1 MEITF
6 YPLTNAQKRIWYTEK
21 FYPNTSISNLAGFG
35 KLISDDGVQAHY
47 VEKAIQEFVRRYES
61 MRIRLRLD
69 DEGEP
74 VQYVSDYR
82 PLTIEH
88 TDIRQAGCSAEELSK
103 WGRDEASKPL
113 ALYDQDLFR
122 FSVYTISENE
132 VWFYVNVHHIISDG
146 ISMTILGNAITDIYL
161 ELSGGASMEQT
172 EIPSFIEHVLTEQEY
187 VQSKRFKKDRDFW
200 NGQFETV
207 PELVS
212 LKRSQA
218 DAGLDAKR
226 FSQEIPH
233 DLYGRIHSFCE
244 EHKVS
249 VLSLF
254 QSALIT
260 YLYKVTGRDD
270 VVTGTFMG
278 NRTNAKEKQM
288 LGMFVSTVPVRTSVD
303 GGQSFLEFV
312 KGRMKDLMKILRHQK
327 YPYNL
332 LVNDLRASKSS
343 LSRLFTVALEYQVMQ
358 WQKKENLSFL
368 TDPIF
373 SGSGT
378 NDISIHVKER
388 WDTGKLTIDFDYR
401 SDIFKGE
408 EIVSVSERLITL
420 IEDAISSPDRIIDEL
435 TLLSESEKE
444 RLLTRASGNPVNY
457 RGEMTIPGLFEEK
470 VKSLSD
476 KPAVVYEGRTLSY
489 RTLHEQSGRI
499 AGRLLNAG
507 ISADSPVAVLLG
519 RSERVIAAILGILK
533 AGGAYV
539 PIDPD
544 FPADRIQYILE
555 DSGAKA
561 VLTEAGIQ
569 APAADAERID
579 FDEAVQF
586 ETAADGVST
595 QSDRLAYIIYTSGTT
610 GRPKGVMIE
619 HRQVHH
625 LVQSL
630 QQEIYQCGEQTLR
643 MALLAPFHFDA
654 SVKQI
659 FASLL
664 LGQTLY
670 IVPKTTV
677 TNGSALLDYYRQN
690 RIEATDGTPAHL
702 QMMVAAGDVSGIE
715 LRHMLI
721 GGEGLSAAVAEQLM
735 NLFHQSGRAPRLTN
749 VYGPTETC
757 VDASVHQVSAD
768 NGMNQQ
774 AAYVPIGKPL
784 GNARLYI
791 LDKHQRLQPDGTA
804 GELYIAGDGVGRGYL
819 NLPDLTAE
827 KFLQDPFNGSGRM
840 YRTGDMAR
848 WLPDGTI
855 EYIGREDDQVKVR
868 GYRIELGEIE
878 TVLRKAPGAAQ
889 AVVLARPDQQ
899 GSLDVCAYIVQE
911 KGTEFHPAEYRE
923 YVSKHLPDYMV
934 PAYFTKTDEIPLT
947 PSGKADRKKLFALDV
962 QAVSSSEY
970 AAPRNET
977 EETLTVIWQEVLGM
991 DKAGIYDHFF
1001 ESGGHSLKA
1010 MTLLTKIHK
1019 QMGVEIP
1026 LQYLFEHPTIAALA
1040 DYAENRNE
1048 GPAFRA
1054 IEPAEKQASYPLSLA
1069 QQRTYIASQFED
1081 AGVGYNMP
1089 AAAMIEGAL
1098 DLEKLERAFSA
1109 LISRHE
1115 ALRTSFQ
1122 SEDGTPR
1129 QVVHEHV
1136 PFHIEMIEARGRT
1149 NEQVMKDFVRRF
1161 DLSEAPLF
1169 RIGLQTLGHN
1179 RHMLL
1184 FDMHH
1189 LISDGVSISI
1199 MLKELADIYGGNQLP
1214 ELRIQYKDYAV
1225 WQAERA
1231 KEGYKKERAYWKEVF
1246 SGELPVLQLLP
1257 DYPRPQMQSFEGDR
1271 VSAKLPKMLRERL
1284 QKLAEKNGATLYMVL
1299 LSAYYTLL
1307 SKYSGQEDIIVG
1319 TPSAGRNHSDTE
1331 GLIGMFV
1338 NTLALRSSV
1347 KQDQTFAGLLGHV
1360 RKQVLDAFS
1369 HQDYPFEW
1377 LTEELNVP
1385 RDMSR
1390 HPIFDTM
1397 FSLQNASDGIPEI
1410 GNLTLSL
1417 HETNFNIAKFDLT
1430 MQARETAE
1438 GIALDLDYCTKL
1450 FKRSTA
1456 DRMLAHYVRLLESA
1470 AAQPDAKISEYDLL
1484 SEREA
1489 LNQLQRF
1496 NPERTAYPK
1505 EQTIVQIF
1513 EEQARKNPDR
1523 TALQFEGET
1532 LSYQQLNERAN
1543 RLARHILSVGGGG
1556 KTAAVLCERSMD
1568 MIVSIMAVLKAGS
1581 AYVPIDPEHPVQRI
1595 QHFFRD
1601 SGAKVLLTQQ
1611 SLKPLAEKAGF
1622 QGAIVLADDEAS
1634 YEKDSRNPALPFDSS
1649 TIANLTYTSGTT
1661 GTPKGNI
1668 VTHANILRTVK
1679 NTNYL
1684 TVSEEDT
1691 VLGLSNYVFDAFMFD
1706 MFGSLLN
1713 GAKLVI
1719 VPKDTV
1725 LDMSRLSRVIKRENV
1740 SILMITTALF
1750 HLLVDMEPSCLTT
1763 LRKIMFGGERASVE
1777 HVKKALAAVGK
1788 GRLLHMYGPSESTV
1802 FATYH
1807 PVDVIEEDT
1816 LSVPIGKPVSNTEV
1830 FIMNSAGRI
1839 QPAGIAGE
1847 LCVSGEGLVE
1857 GYYNRPELTEEK
1869 FVKHPF
1875 KEGERMYKTGDLARW
1890 LPNGD
1895 IEFIGRIDH
1904 QVKIRGQRIELGEIE
1919 HQLQSHDQIQ
1929 ECIVLAV
1936 DQGAG
1941 DKLLCAYFV
1950 GLREISS
1957 RELREHTAK
1966 DLPAYMIPSVFIQLD
1981 ELPLTGNGKIDRR
1994 ALPMPDVTAANAVSY
2009 TAPRNETE
2017 KKLADIWAEVLQM
2030 ERVGVHDQFF
2040 EIGGH
2045 SLAGMKLLALI
2056 QKTFGVQL
2064 TLKDL
2069 FTSPTAAG
2077 LAQLIEGAERKAAES
2092 IAPAAE
2098 RETYPVSS
2106 PQKRMFVLQ
2115 QLEGAETSYN
2125 MPSVLRL
2132 KGKLDAEKLKSVMK
2146 QLTERHEAFRTTF
2159 DIKDGETVQRIW
2171 AEAYIDMEY
2180 YEASEEDAE
2189 QIIQSFIRP
2198 FRLDQL
2204 PLVRTGLVKLAE
2216 HDHLLLFDMH
2226 HIISDGASVG
2236 VLIDELSRLY
2246 GGETLEPLRIHY
2258 KDYAVW
2264 QQKFIQS
2271 EQYRKQEE
2279 HWLRELDGELPVLT
2293 LPADYSRPAVQT
2305 FEGDKLVFSLTEEQ
2319 TSALRSLA
2327 KQTDSTMY
2335 MVLLASYSAF
2345 LSKLSGQHDIIVGSP
2360 VAGRSH
2366 ADLANVIGVF
2376 VNTLALRTY
2385 PEADKT
2391 FTDYLKEVKQTA
2403 LHAFDAQD
2411 YPLEDLLQKVEVQRD
2426 TSRNPLFDAVFSMQ
2440 NANAEDLVMEGIEL
2454 KHHPFDRKT
2463 AKFDLTVTA
2472 EDTDEG
2478 LTFVLEYNTALFKPE
2493 TAETW
2498 KHYWLQ
2504 LLKAATENPAAKL
2517 SELSLVNE
2525 TEKQALLNAWKG
2537 KTLSVP
2543 RDKTVHR
2550 LFEETAARYAN
2561 RPAAAYNGAKW
2572 TYGELN
2578 ARANRIARIL
2588 IDCGVTADERVGIL
2602 TKPSLEMAAGVLGVL
2617 KAGAAFVPIDPDYP
2631 QERISYILQDSGAKL
2646 LLTQEA
2652 LDVPDGYTGET
2663 ILLDGGRS
2671 ILSLPLDEN
2680 DEANPQTET
2689 TADHLA
2695 YMIYTSG
2702 TTGQPKGVMVEHH
2715 ALVNLCFWHHDAFA
2729 MTADDKSAKYAGFGF
2744 DASIWEMFPTWTI
2757 GAELHVIDE
2766 AIRLDITRLNHYFEE
2781 HGVTITFLP
2790 TQLAE
2795 QFMEL
2800 ENTSLRMLLVGGDKL
2815 KRAVKQPYTIVNNY
2829 GPTENTVVATSGVIN
2844 PEEGSLSIGRAIANT
2859 RAYILGD
2866 GDQVQPEGIAGE
2878 LCVAGRGLARG
2889 YLNRE
2894 EETAKRFTADPFVPG
2909 ERMYR
2914 TGDLVKWNAQ
2924 SGIEYIGRIDQQV
2937 KVRGYRIELSEIE
2950 VRLAQLA
2957 DVHDAAVTAVEDK
2970 AGNTALCAYVAPRQD
2985 DIEALK
2991 AALKDTLPDYMVPAF
3006 WVEMDELPVTANG
3019 KIDKKALPEPDIE
3032 AGSAAYKAPETEMET
3047 LLSDIWEEVLGLG
3060 QIGVSDNFF
3069 TLGGDSIKGIQMA
3082 SRLNQHGYKLEMKDL
3097 FQHPTIEE
3105 LVSYVERTE
3114 GKQADQ
3120 GPVEGEAE
3128 LTPIQRWF
3136 FEKNFTDKHHWNQS
3150 VMLHAKDGFDPEITE
3165 KTLHVLTVHHD
3176 ALRMIYREQKPY
3188 YRGLEDASVELS
3200 VFELNG
3206 PAEDHEDRIEREADR
3221 LQSSISLETGHLL
3234 KAGLFRAEDGDH
3246 LLLAIHHL
3254 VVDGVSWRILLEDF
3268 TSVYTQLKQG
3278 NEPALPPKTHSFA
3291 EFAERIKDYA
3301 NTKAF
3306 LKEADY
3312 WRELEEKEVCTQ
3324 LPKDRQSGDQRM
3336 RHTRTVSFS
3345 LTPEQTEQLTT
3356 NVHEAY
3362 HTEMNDIL
3370 LTALGLALKEWTGE
3384 DTIGVHLE
3392 GHGREDILD
3401 GLNITRTVGWFTSMY
3416 PMILEMKHADDLSYQ
3431 LKQMKEDIR
3440 HIPNKGVGY
3449 GILRYVTAPEHKEN
3463 LSFEIDPDISFN
3475 YLGQFN
3481 EMSDSGLFTR
3491 SGMPS
3496 GQSLSP
3502 DTEKPNALDI
3512 VGFIENGQMTM
3523 TFAYHSLEFHEKT
3536 IQSFSDSFKGHLLK
3550 IIDHCL
3556 AQDGPELTPSDL
3568 GDDDLT
3574 LDELDKLMEI
3584 L

>member
-1 MEITF
+1 MGITF

-35 KLISDDGVQAHY
+35 KLISEDGVEAHF
-47 VEKAIQEFVRRYES
+47 VEKAIQEFVRRHES

-74 VQYVSDYR
+74 VQYVSEYR

-88 TDIRQAGCSAEELSK
+88 TDIRQAGCSADELSK
-103 WGRDEASKPL
+103 WGREEASKPL

-122 FSVYTISENE
+122 FSVHTISENE
-132 VWFYVNVHHIISDG
+132 VWFYVNVHHVISDG
-146 ISMTILGNAITDIYL
+146 ISMTILGNTITDIYL
-161 ELSGGASMEQT
+161 ELSGGASENEA

-233 DLYGRIHSFCE
+233 DLYGRIQSFCG
-244 EHKVS
+244 EHRVS

-254 QSALIT
+254 QSALIA

-343 LSRLFTVALEYQVMQ
+343 LSRLFTVSLEYQVMQ

-401 SDIFKGE
+401 SDIFKAE
-408 EIVSVSERLITL
+408 EIKSVSERLITL
-420 IEDAISSPDRIIDEL
+420 IEDAISSPDRVIDEL
-435 TLLSESEKE
+435 ALLSDSEKE
-444 RLLTRASGNPVNY
+444 MLLKRASGNQVAY
-457 RGEMTIPGLFEEK
+457 RKEMTIPALFEEK
-470 VKSLSD
+470 AKSLPD

-489 RTLHEQSGRI
+489 STLHDQSNRI
-499 AGRLLNAG
+499 AGRLLKAG

-569 APAADAERID
+569 ARETDAEWID
-579 FDEAVQF
+579 FDEAVQY
-586 ETAADGVST
+586 EVAAEGVGT

-721 GGEGLSAAVAEQLM
+721 GGEGLSAAVAEQLLQ
-735 NLFHQSGRAPRLTN
+735 LFHQSGRAPRLTN

-757 VDASVHQVSAD
+757 VDASVHPVSAD
-768 NGMNQQ
+768 NGMRQQ

-791 LDKHQRLQPDGTA
+791 LDKHKRLQPDGTA

-827 KFLQDPFNGSGRM
+827 KFLQDPFSESGRM

-878 TVLRKAPGAAQ
+878 TVLRKAPGAAE

-934 PAYFTKTDEIPLT
+934 PAYFTKTDQIPLT

-977 EETLTVIWQEVLGM
+977 EETLAVIWQEVLGM

-1040 DYAENRNE
+1040 DYAASRNE
-1048 GPAFRA
+1048 GPAFST

-1069 QQRTYIASQFED
+1069 QQRVYIASQFED

-1098 DLEKLERAFSA
+1098 DREKLECAFSA

-1129 QVVHEHV
+1129 QVIHEQV
-1136 PFHIEMIEARGRT
+1136 PFHIEMIEAGGRT

-1161 DLSEAPLF
+1161 ELEEAPLF

-1179 RHMLL
+1179 RHMML

-1199 MLKELADIYGGNQLP
+1199 MLKELADIYGGKQLP
-1214 ELRIQYKDYAV
+1214 EMRIQYKDYAA

-1231 KEGYKKERAYWKEVF
+1231 EEGYKKERAYWKEVF

-1257 DYPRPQMQSFEGDR
+1257 DYPRPQVQSFEGDR
-1271 VSAKLPKMLRERL
+1271 VSVKLPKTLRERL

-1319 TPSAGRNHSDTE
+1319 TPSAGRHHSDTE

-1338 NTLALRSSV
+1338 NTLALRSTV
-1347 KQDQTFAGLLGHV
+1347 KQDQTFTGLLGHV

-1397 FSLQNASDGIPEI
+1397 FSLQNISDGIPEI

-1456 DRMLAHYVRLLESA
+1456 DRMLTHYVRLLESA
-1470 AAQPDAKISEYDLL
+1470 AAQPEAKISEYDLL

-1505 EQTIVQIF
+1505 DQTIVQIF
-1513 EEQARKNPDR
+1513 EEQPQKNPDR

-1543 RLARHILSVGGGG
+1543 RLARHILSAGGSG
-1556 KTAAVLCERSMD
+1556 KTAAVLCERSLD

-1601 SGAKVLLTQQ
+1601 SGASVLLTQR
-1611 SLKPLAEKAGF
+1611 SLKPIAEKAGF
-1622 QGAIVLADDEAS
+1622 QGVIVLADDEES
-1634 YEKDSRNPALPFDSS
+1634 YEKDSHNLELPFDSK

-1668 VTHANILRTVK
+1668 VTHGNILRTVK

-1807 PVDVIEEDT
+1807 PVDVIEEDAI
-1816 LSVPIGKPVSNTEV
+1816 SVPIGKPVSNTEI
-1830 FIMNSAGRI
+1830 FIMNKAGRI
-1839 QPAGIAGE
+1839 QPAGIPGE

-1919 HQLQSHDQIQ
+1919 HQLQSHDQVQ

-1966 DLPAYMIPSVFIQLD
+1966 DLPAYMIPAVFIQMD

-2017 KKLADIWAEVLQM
+2017 QKLTDIWAEVLQM
-2030 ERVGVHDQFF
+2030 ERVGIQDQFF

-2056 QKTFGVQL
+2056 QQTFGVRL

-2077 LAQLIEGAERKAAES
+2077 LAKLIAGSERKAAES
-2092 IAPAAE
+2092 IMPAAV

-2171 AEAYIDMEY
+2171 AEADIDMEY
-2180 YEASEEDAE
+2180 HEASEEDAE

-2264 QQKFIQS
+2264 QQTFIES

-2279 HWLRELDGELPVLT
+2279 HWLQELDGELPVLT

-2391 FTDYLKEVKQTA
+2391 FADYLEEVKQTA
-2403 LHAFDAQD
+2403 LRAFDAQD

-2463 AKFDLTVTA
+2463 AKFDLTMTA
-2472 EDTDEG
+2472 DDTDGG

-2498 KHYWLQ
+2498 KHYWLH
-2504 LLKAATENPAAKL
+2504 LLEAAAENPAAKL

-2550 LFEETAARYAN
+2550 LFEETAARHTD
-2561 RPAAAYNGAKW
+2561 RPAVAYNGVKW

-2588 IDCGVTADERVGIL
+2588 MDCGATADERIGIL

-2631 QERISYILQDSGAKL
+2631 EERISYILQDSGAKL

-2663 ILLDGGRS
+2663 ILLDGSRS

-2766 AIRLDITRLNHYFEE
+2766 AIRLDITRLNHYFQE

-2800 ENTSLRMLLVGGDKL
+2800 ENGSLRMLLVGGDKL

-2844 PEEGSLSIGRAIANT
+2844 PEEDSLSIGRAIANT

-2924 SGIEYIGRIDQQV
+2924 CGIEYIGRIDQQV

-2957 DVHDAAVTAVEDK
+2957 GVHDAAVTAVEDK
-2970 AGNTALCAYVAPRQD
+2970 AGNTALCAYVAPQQA

-3019 KIDKKALPEPDIE
+3019 KIDKKALPAPDIE

-3047 LLSDIWEEVLGLG
+3047 LLSDIWQEVLGLD

-3069 TLGGDSIKGIQMA
+3069 TLGGDSIKGVQMA

-3120 GPVEGEAE
+3120 GPVEGEAD

-3150 VMLHAKDGFDPEITE
+3150 VMLHAKDGFDPAVTE
-3165 KTLHVLTVHHD
+3165 KTLHVLTAHHD

-3188 YRGLEDASVELS
+3188 YRGLEDAPVELN

-3221 LQSSISLETGHLL
+3221 LQSSISLETGYLL

-3291 EFAERIKDYA
+3291 EFAERIKEYA

-3312 WRELEEKEVCTQ
+3312 WKELEEKEVCTQ
-3324 LPKDRQSGDQRM
+3324 LPKDRQSSDQRM
-3336 RHTRTVSFS
+3336 KYTRTVSFS
-3345 LTPEQTEQLTT
+3345 LTAEQTEQLTT

-3384 DTIGVHLE
+3384 DTLGVHLE

-3491 SGMPS
+3491 SDMPS

>member
-1 MEITF
+1 MGITF

-35 KLISDDGVQAHY
+35 KLISEDGVQAHF
-47 VEKAIQEFVRRYES
+47 VEKAIQEFVRRHES

-74 VQYVSDYR
+74 VQYVSEYR

-88 TDIRQAGCSAEELSK
+88 TDIRQAGCSADELSK
-103 WGRDEASKPL
+103 WGREEASKPL

-122 FSVYTISENE
+122 FSVHTISEKE
-132 VWFYVNVHHIISDG
+132 VWFYVNVHHVISDG
-146 ISMTILGNAITDIYL
+146 ISMTILGNTITDIYL
-161 ELSGGASMEQT
+161 ELSGGASENES

-233 DLYGRIHSFCE
+233 DLYGRIQSFCG
-244 EHKVS
+244 EHRVS

-254 QSALIT
+254 QSALIA

-343 LSRLFTVALEYQVMQ
+343 LSRLFTVSLEYQVMQ

-401 SDIFKGE
+401 SDIFKAE
-408 EIVSVSERLITL
+408 EIKSVSERLITL
-420 IEDAISSPDRIIDEL
+420 IEDAISSPDRVIDEL
-435 TLLSESEKE
+435 ALLSDSEKE
-444 RLLTRASGNPVNY
+444 MLLKRASGNQVAY
-457 RGEMTIPGLFEEK
+457 RKEMTIPALFEEK
-470 VKSLSD
+470 AKSLPD

-489 RTLHEQSGRI
+489 STLHDQSNRI
-499 AGRLLNAG
+499 AGRLLKAG

-519 RSERVIAAILGILK
+519 RSERVIASILGILK

-569 APAADAERID
+569 ARETDAEWID
-579 FDEAVQF
+579 FDEAVQY
-586 ETAADGVST
+586 EAAAEGVGT

-721 GGEGLSAAVAEQLM
+721 GGEGLSAAVAEQLLQ
-735 NLFHQSGRAPRLTN
+735 LFHQSGRAPRLTN

-757 VDASVHQVSAD
+757 VDASVHPVSAD
-768 NGMNQQ
+768 NGMMQQ

-791 LDKHQRLQPDGTA
+791 LDKHKRLQPDGTA

-827 KFLQDPFNGSGRM
+827 KFLQDPFSESGRM

-878 TVLRKAPGAAQ
+878 TVLRKAPGAAE

-934 PAYFTKTDEIPLT
+934 PAYFTKTDQIPLT

-970 AAPRNET
+970 ASPRNET
-977 EETLTVIWQEVLGM
+977 EETLAVIWQEVLGM

-1040 DYAENRNE
+1040 DYAASRNE
-1048 GPAFRA
+1048 GPAFST

-1069 QQRTYIASQFED
+1069 QQRVYIASQFED

-1089 AAAMIEGAL
+1089 AAAMIEGDL
-1098 DLEKLERAFSA
+1098 DREKLERAFSA

-1129 QVVHEHV
+1129 QVIHEQV
-1136 PFHIEMIEARGRT
+1136 PFHIEMIEADGRT

-1161 DLSEAPLF
+1161 ELEEAPLF

-1179 RHMLL
+1179 RHMML

-1199 MLKELADIYGGNQLP
+1199 MLKELADIYGGKQLP
-1214 ELRIQYKDYAV
+1214 EMRIQYKDYAA

-1231 KEGYKKERAYWKEVF
+1231 EEGYKKERAYWKEVF

-1257 DYPRPQMQSFEGDR
+1257 DYPRPQVQSFEGDR
-1271 VSAKLPKMLRERL
+1271 VSVKLPKTLLERL

-1299 LSAYYTLL
+1299 LSVYYTLL

-1319 TPSAGRNHSDTE
+1319 TPSAGRHHSDTE

-1338 NTLALRSSV
+1338 NTLALRSTV
-1347 KQDQTFAGLLGHV
+1347 KQDQTFTGLLGHV

-1397 FSLQNASDGIPEI
+1397 FSLQNISDGIPEI

-1438 GIALDLDYCTKL
+1438 GVALDLDYCTKL

-1456 DRMLAHYVRLLESA
+1456 DRMLTHYVRLLESA
-1470 AAQPDAKISEYDLL
+1470 AAQPEAKISEYELL

-1489 LNQLQRF
+1489 LNQLQLF

-1505 EQTIVQIF
+1505 DQTIVQIF
-1513 EEQARKNPDR
+1513 EEQAQKNPDR

-1543 RLARHILSVGGGG
+1543 RLARHILSDGGGG
-1556 KTAAVLCERSMD
+1556 KTAAVLCERSLD

-1601 SGAKVLLTQQ
+1601 SGASVLLTQQ
-1611 SLKPLAEKAGF
+1611 SLKPIAEKAGF
-1622 QGAIVLADDEAS
+1622 QGVIVLADDEES
-1634 YEKDSRNPALPFDSS
+1634 YEKDSRNLALPFDSK

-1807 PVDVIEEDT
+1807 PVDVIEEDAI
-1816 LSVPIGKPVSNTEV
+1816 SVPIGKPVSNTEI
-1830 FIMNSAGRI
+1830 FIMNKAGRI
-1839 QPAGIAGE
+1839 QPAGIPGE

-1919 HQLQSHDQIQ
+1919 HQLQSHDQVQ

-1966 DLPAYMIPSVFIQLD
+1966 DLPAYMIPAVFIQMD

-2017 KKLADIWAEVLQM
+2017 QKLTDIWAEVLQM
-2030 ERVGVHDQFF
+2030 ERVGIHDQFF

-2056 QKTFGVQL
+2056 QQTFGVRL

-2077 LAQLIEGAERKAAES
+2077 LAQLIAGSERKAAES
-2092 IAPAAE
+2092 IMPAAV

-2171 AEAYIDMEY
+2171 AEADIDMEY
-2180 YEASEEDAE
+2180 HEASEEDAE

-2264 QQKFIQS
+2264 QQTFIES

-2279 HWLRELDGELPVLT
+2279 HWLQELDGELPVLT

-2391 FTDYLKEVKQTA
+2391 FADYLEEVKQTA
-2403 LHAFDAQD
+2403 LRAFDAQD
-2411 YPLEDLLQKVEVQRD
+2411 YPLEDLLQKIEVQRD

-2463 AKFDLTVTA
+2463 AKFDLTMTA
-2472 EDTDEG
+2472 DDTDGG

-2498 KHYWLQ
+2498 KHYWLH
-2504 LLKAATENPAAKL
+2504 LLEAAAENPAAKL

-2550 LFEETAARYAN
+2550 LFEETAARHTD
-2561 RPAAAYNGAKW
+2561 RPAVAYNGVKW

-2588 IDCGVTADERVGIL
+2588 MDCGAQADERIGIL

-2631 QERISYILQDSGAKL
+2631 EERISYILQDSGAKL

-2663 ILLDGGRS
+2663 ILLDGSRS

-2766 AIRLDITRLNHYFEE
+2766 AIRLDITRLNHYFQE

-2800 ENTSLRMLLVGGDKL
+2800 ENSSLRILLVGGDKL

-2844 PEEGSLSIGRAIANT
+2844 PEEDSLSIGRAIANT

-2924 SGIEYIGRIDQQV
+2924 CGIEYIGRIDQQV

-2957 DVHDAAVTAVEDK
+2957 GVHDAAVTAVEDK
-2970 AGNTALCAYVAPRQD
+2970 AGNTALCAYVAPQQA

-3047 LLSDIWEEVLGLG
+3047 LLSDIWQEVLGLD

-3120 GPVEGEAE
+3120 GPVEGEAD

-3150 VMLHAKDGFDPEITE
+3150 VMLHAKDGFDPAVTE
-3165 KTLHVLTVHHD
+3165 KTLHVLTAHHD

-3188 YRGLEDASVELS
+3188 YRGLEDAPVELN

-3291 EFAERIKDYA
+3291 EFAERIKEYA

-3312 WRELEEKEVCTQ
+3312 WKELEEKEVCTQ
-3324 LPKDRQSGDQRM
+3324 LPKDRQSSDQRM
-3336 RHTRTVSFS
+3336 KYTRTVSFS
-3345 LTPEQTEQLTT
+3345 LTAEQTEQLTT

-3491 SGMPS
+3491 SDMPS

>member
-74 VQYVSDYR
+74 VQYVSEYR

-132 VWFYVNVHHIISDG
+132 VWFYVNVHHVISDG

-499 AGRLLNAG
+499 AGRLLKAG

-561 VLTEAGIQ
+561 VLTEDGIQ

-721 GGEGLSAAVAEQLM
+721 GGEGLSAAVAEQLL

-1136 PFHIEMIEARGRT
+1136 PFHIEMLEARGRT

-1257 DYPRPQMQSFEGDR
+1257 DYPRPQVQSFEGDR

-1347 KQDQTFAGLLGHV
+1347 KQDQTFVGLLGHV

-1994 ALPMPDVTAANAVSY
+1994 ALPMPDVTVANAVSY

-2017 KKLADIWAEVLQM
+2017 QKLADIWAEVLQM

-2077 LAQLIEGAERKAAES
+2077 LAKLIEGAERKTAES

-2171 AEAYIDMEY
+2171 AEAGIDMEY

-2463 AKFDLTVTA
+2463 AKFDLTMTA

-2537 KTLSVP
+2537 KTISVP
-2543 RDKTVHR
+2543 QDKTVHR

-2588 IDCGVTADERVGIL
+2588 MDCGVTADERVGIL

-2617 KAGAAFVPIDPDYP
+2617 KAGAAFVPIDPAYP

-2652 LDVPDGYTGET
+2652 LDVPDGYTGDT

-3047 LLSDIWEEVLGLG
+3047 LLSDIWEEVLGLD

-3188 YRGLEDASVELS
+3188 YRGLEDASVELN

-3291 EFAERIKDYA
+3291 EFAERIKEYA

-3556 AQDGPELTPSDL
+3556 AQDGSELTPSDL

>member
-35 KLISDDGVQAHY
+35 KLISEDGVQAHI
-47 VEKAIQEFVRRYES
+47 VEKAIQEFVRRHES

-74 VQYVSDYR
+74 VQYVSEYH

-132 VWFYVNVHHIISDG
+132 VWFYVNVHHVISDG
-146 ISMTILGNAITDIYL
+146 ISMTILGNTITDIYL
-161 ELSGGASMEQT
+161 ELSGGASENEA

-233 DLYGRIHSFCE
+233 DLYGRIQTFCG

-254 QSALIT
+254 QSALIA

-303 GGQSFLEFV
+303 GSQPFLEFV

-401 SDIFKGE
+401 SDIFKAD
-408 EIVSVSERLITL
+408 EIASVSERLITL
-420 IEDAISSPDRIIDEL
+420 IEDAISSPDRVIDEL
-435 TLLSESEKE
+435 ALLSESEKE
-444 RLLTRASGNPVNY
+444 LLLKRASGNPVAY
-457 RGEMTIPGLFEEK
+457 RKEMTIPALFEEK
-470 VKSLSD
+470 AKALSD

-489 RTLHEQSGRI
+489 HTLHEQSGRI
-499 AGRLLNAG
+499 AGRLLKAG

-519 RSERVIAAILGILK
+519 RSDRVIAAILGILK

-569 APAADAERID
+569 APETNAEQID
-579 FDEAVQF
+579 FDEAVQY
-586 ETAADGVST
+586 ETAADGVGT

-715 LRHMLI
+715 LRHLLI

-735 NLFHQSGRAPRLTN
+735 ALFHQSGKAPRLTN

-757 VDASVHQVSAD
+757 VDASVHEVSQD

-791 LDKHQRLQPDGTA
+791 LDKHKRLQPDGTA

-827 KFLQDPFNGSGRM
+827 KFLQDPFNESGRM

-878 TVLRKAPGAAQ
+878 TVLRKAPGAAE

-934 PAYFTKTDEIPLT
+934 PAYFTKTDKIPLT

-977 EETLTVIWQEVLGM
+977 EKTLAVIWQEVLGM

-1040 DYAENRNE
+1040 DYAVSRNE
-1048 GPAFRA
+1048 GPDYSA
-1054 IEPAEKQASYPLSLA
+1054 IKPAEQQASYPLSLA
-1069 QQRTYIASQFED
+1069 QQRIYIASQFED

-1089 AAAMIEGAL
+1089 AAAVIEGAL
-1098 DLEKLERAFSA
+1098 DREKLERAFSV

-1129 QVVHEHV
+1129 QVIHEHV
-1136 PFHIEMIEARGRT
+1136 PFHIEMIEASGRT

-1161 DLSEAPLF
+1161 ELAEAPLF

-1199 MLKELADIYGGNQLP
+1199 MLKELAEIYSGKQLP
-1214 ELRIQYKDYAV
+1214 DLHIQYKDYAV

-1231 KEGYKKERAYWKEVF
+1231 EEGYKKERAYWKEVF

-1257 DYPRPQMQSFEGDR
+1257 DYPRPQVQSFEGDR
-1271 VSAKLPKMLRERL
+1271 VSVKLPKELRDRL
-1284 QKLAEKNGATLYMVL
+1284 QKLAGKNGATLYMVL

-1347 KQDQTFAGLLGHV
+1347 KQDQTFTDLLGHV

-1456 DRMLAHYVRLLESA
+1456 DRLLAHYVRLLESA

-1532 LSYQQLNERAN
+1532 LSYQQLNERTN

-1601 SGAKVLLTQQ
+1601 SGASVLLTQR
-1611 SLKPLAEKAGF
+1611 SLKPIAEKAGF
-1622 QGAIVLADDEAS
+1622 QGVIVLADDEES
-1634 YEKDSRNPALPFDSS
+1634 YEKDSHNPALPFDSK

-1725 LDMSRLSRVIKRENV
+1725 LDMTRLSRVIKRENV

-1788 GRLLHMYGPSESTV
+1788 GKLLHMYGPSESTV

-1816 LSVPIGKPVSNTEV
+1816 LSVPIGKPVSNTEI
-1830 FIMNSAGRI
+1830 FIMNTAGRM
-1839 QPAGIAGE
+1839 QPAGIPGE

-1919 HQLQSHDQIQ
+1919 HQIQSHDQIQ

-1957 RELREHTAK
+1957 QELREHTAK
-1966 DLPAYMIPSVFIQLD
+1966 DLPAYMIPAVFIQMD

-2017 KKLADIWAEVLQM
+2017 QKLADIWAEVLQM

-2069 FTSPTAAG
+2069 FTSPTVAG
-2077 LAQLIEGAERKAAES
+2077 LTQLIEGAEQKTAES
-2092 IAPAAE
+2092 IVPAAVQ
-2098 RETYPVSS
+2098 ETYPVSS

-2171 AEAYIDMEY
+2171 AEADIDMEY
-2180 YEASEEDAE
+2180 YEASEEDAG

-2246 GGETLEPLRIHY
+2246 GGETLEPPRIHY

-2376 VNTLALRTY
+2376 VNTLALRSY

-2391 FTDYLKEVKQTA
+2391 FTDYLEEVKQTA
-2403 LHAFDAQD
+2403 LRAFDAQD
-2411 YPLEDLLQKVEVQRD
+2411 YPLEDLLQKIEVQRD

-2463 AKFDLTVTA
+2463 AKFDLTMTA
-2472 EDTDEG
+2472 DDTDGG

-2498 KHYWLQ
+2498 KHYWLH
-2504 LLKAATENPAAKL
+2504 LLEAAAENPAAKL

-2525 TEKQALLNAWKG
+2525 TEKQALLDAWKG

-2550 LFEETAARYAN
+2550 LFEETAARHAN
-2561 RPAAAYNGAKW
+2561 RPAVAYNGAKW

-2588 IDCGVTADERVGIL
+2588 MDCGVTADERVGIL

-2631 QERISYILQDSGAKL
+2631 KERISYILQDSGAKL

-2652 LDVPDGYTGET
+2652 LNVPESYTGDT
-2663 ILLDGGRS
+2663 ILLDGSRS

-2729 MTADDKSAKYAGFGF
+2729 MTAEDKSAKYAGFGF
-2744 DASIWEMFPTWTI
+2744 DASIWEMFPAWTI

-2766 AIRLDITRLNHYFEE
+2766 AIRLDVTRLNHYFEE

-2924 SGIEYIGRIDQQV
+2924 CGIEYIGRIDQQV

-2970 AGNTALCAYVAPRQD
+2970 AGNTALCAYVAPQQD

-3019 KIDKKALPEPDIE
+3019 KIDKKALPAPDIE

-3047 LLSDIWEEVLGLG
+3047 LLSDIWQEVLGLD
-3060 QIGVSDNFF
+3060 QIGISDNFF

-3150 VMLHAKDGFDPEITE
+3150 VMLHAKDGFDPVLVER
-3165 KTLHVLTVHHD
+3165 TLQALMEHHD
-3176 ALRMIYREQKPY
+3176 ALRMVYREQKPY
-3188 YRGLEDASVELS
+3188 YKGLEDASVELN

-3206 PAEDHEDRIEREADR
+3206 LSEDHEDRIEREADR
-3221 LQSSISLETGHLL
+3221 LQSSISLEAGPLL

-3278 NEPALPPKTHSFA
+3278 NDPALPPKTHSFA
-3291 EFAERIKDYA
+3291 EFAERIKEYA

-3306 LKEADY
+3306 LKEVDY
-3312 WRELEEKEVCTQ
+3312 WKELEEKEVCTQ

-3345 LTPEQTEQLTT
+3345 LTAEQTEQLTT

-3491 SGMPS
+3491 SDMPS

>member
-35 KLISDDGVQAHY
+35 KLISEDGVQAHI
-47 VEKAIQEFVRRYES
+47 VEKAIQEFVRRHES

-74 VQYVSDYR
+74 VQYVSEYH

-132 VWFYVNVHHIISDG
+132 VWFYVNVHHVISDG
-146 ISMTILGNAITDIYL
+146 ISMTILGNTITDIYL
-161 ELSGGASMEQT
+161 ELSGGASENEA

-233 DLYGRIHSFCE
+233 DLYGRIQSFCG

-254 QSALIT
+254 QSALIA

-303 GGQSFLEFV
+303 GSQPFLEFV

-401 SDIFKGE
+401 SDIFKAD
-408 EIVSVSERLITL
+408 EIASVSERLITL
-420 IEDAISSPDRIIDEL
+420 IEDAISSPDRVIDEL
-435 TLLSESEKE
+435 ALLSESEKE
-444 RLLTRASGNPVNY
+444 LLLKRASGNPVAY
-457 RGEMTIPGLFEEK
+457 RKEMTIPALFEEK
-470 VKSLSD
+470 AKALTD

-499 AGRLLNAG
+499 AGRLLKAG

-519 RSERVIAAILGILK
+519 RSDRVIAAILGILK

-569 APAADAERID
+569 APETNAEQID
-579 FDEAVQF
+579 FDEAVQY
-586 ETAADGVST
+586 ETAADGVCT

-702 QMMVAAGDVSGIE
+702 QMMVATGDVSGIE

-735 NLFHQSGRAPRLTN
+735 TLFHQSGKAPRLTN

-757 VDASVHQVSAD
+757 VDASVYEVSQD

-791 LDKHQRLQPDGTA
+791 LDKHKRLQPDGTA

-827 KFLQDPFNGSGRM
+827 KFLQDPFNESGRM

-878 TVLRKAPGAAQ
+878 TVLRKAPGAAE

-934 PAYFTKTDEIPLT
+934 PAYFTKTDKIPLT

-977 EETLTVIWQEVLGM
+977 EKTLAVIWQEVLGM

-1040 DYAENRNE
+1040 DYAVSRNE
-1048 GPAFRA
+1048 GPDYSA
-1054 IEPAEKQASYPLSLA
+1054 IKPAEKQESYPLSLA
-1069 QQRTYIASQFED
+1069 QQRIYIASQFED

-1089 AAAMIEGAL
+1089 AAAVIEGAL
-1098 DLEKLERAFSA
+1098 DREKLERAFSV

-1129 QVVHEHV
+1129 QVIHEHV
-1136 PFHIEMIEARGRT
+1136 PFHIEMIEASGRT

-1161 DLSEAPLF
+1161 ELAEAPLF

-1199 MLKELADIYGGNQLP
+1199 MLKELAEIYSGKQLP
-1214 ELRIQYKDYAV
+1214 DLHIQYKDYAV

-1231 KEGYKKERAYWKEVF
+1231 EEGYKKERAYWKEVF

-1257 DYPRPQMQSFEGDR
+1257 DYPRPQVQSFEGDR
-1271 VSAKLPKMLRERL
+1271 VSVKLPKELRDRL
-1284 QKLAEKNGATLYMVL
+1284 QKLAGKNGATLYMVL

-1347 KQDQTFAGLLGHV
+1347 KQDQTFTDLLGHV

-1397 FSLQNASDGIPEI
+1397 FSLQNASNGIPEI

-1456 DRMLAHYVRLLESA
+1456 DRLLAHYVRLLESA
-1470 AAQPDAKISEYDLL
+1470 AAQPDAKIREYDLL

-1496 NPERTAYPK
+1496 NPERTVYPK

-1601 SGAKVLLTQQ
+1601 SGANVLLTQQ

-1622 QGAIVLADDEAS
+1622 QGVIVLADDEAS
-1634 YEKDSRNPALPFDSS
+1634 YEKDSHNPALPFDSK

-1725 LDMSRLSRVIKRENV
+1725 LDMTRLSRVIKRENV

-1788 GRLLHMYGPSESTV
+1788 GKLLHMYGPSESTV

-1816 LSVPIGKPVSNTEV
+1816 LSVPIGKPVSNTEI
-1830 FIMNSAGRI
+1830 FIMNTAGRM
-1839 QPAGIAGE
+1839 QPAGIPGE

-1919 HQLQSHDQIQ
+1919 HQIQSHDQIQ

-1966 DLPAYMIPSVFIQLD
+1966 DLPAYMIPAVFIQMD

-2009 TAPRNETE
+2009 TAPSNETE
-2017 KKLADIWAEVLQM
+2017 QKLADIWAEVLQM

-2056 QKTFGVQL
+2056 QKTFSVQL

-2069 FTSPTAAG
+2069 FTSPTVAG
-2077 LAQLIEGAERKAAES
+2077 LTQLIEGAERKTAES
-2092 IAPAAE
+2092 IVPAAVQ
-2098 RETYPVSS
+2098 ETYPVSS

-2132 KGKLDAEKLKSVMK
+2132 KGKLDAEKLKFVMK

-2171 AEAYIDMEY
+2171 AEADIDMEY
-2180 YEASEEDAE
+2180 YEASEEDAG

-2246 GGETLEPLRIHY
+2246 GGETLEPPRIHY

-2376 VNTLALRTY
+2376 VNTLALRSY

-2391 FTDYLKEVKQTA
+2391 FTDYLEEVKQTA
-2403 LHAFDAQD
+2403 LRAFDAQD
-2411 YPLEDLLQKVEVQRD
+2411 YPLEDLLQKIEVQRD

-2463 AKFDLTVTA
+2463 AKFDLTMTA
-2472 EDTDEG
+2472 DDTDGG

-2498 KHYWLQ
+2498 KHYWLH
-2504 LLKAATENPAAKL
+2504 LLEAAAENPAAKL

-2525 TEKQALLNAWKG
+2525 TEKQALLDAWKG
-2537 KTLSVP
+2537 KTISVP

-2550 LFEETAARYAN
+2550 LFEETAARHAN

-2588 IDCGVTADERVGIL
+2588 MDCGVTADERVGIL

-2617 KAGAAFVPIDPDYP
+2617 KAGAAFVPIDPDY
-2631 QERISYILQDSGAKL
+2631 
-2646 LLTQEA
+2646 
-2652 LDVPDGYTGET
+2652 
-2663 ILLDGGRS
+2663 
-2671 ILSLPLDEN
+2671 
-2680 DEANPQTET
+2680 
-2689 TADHLA
+2689 
-2695 YMIYTSG
+2695 
-2702 TTGQPKGVMVEHH
+2702 
-2715 ALVNLCFWHHDAFA
+2715 
-2729 MTADDKSAKYAGFGF
+2729 
-2744 DASIWEMFPTWTI
+2744 
-2757 GAELHVIDE
+2757 
-2766 AIRLDITRLNHYFEE
+2766 
-2781 HGVTITFLP
+2781 
-2790 TQLAE
+2790 
-2795 QFMEL
+2795 
-2800 ENTSLRMLLVGGDKL
+2800 
-2815 KRAVKQPYTIVNNY
+2815 
-2829 GPTENTVVATSGVIN
+2829 
-2844 PEEGSLSIGRAIANT
+2844 
-2859 RAYILGD
+2859 
-2866 GDQVQPEGIAGE
+2866 
-2878 LCVAGRGLARG
+2878 
-2889 YLNRE
+2889 
-2894 EETAKRFTADPFVPG
+2894 
-2909 ERMYR
+2909 
-2914 TGDLVKWNAQ
+2914 
-2924 SGIEYIGRIDQQV
+2924 
-2937 KVRGYRIELSEIE
+2937 
-2950 VRLAQLA
+2950 
-2957 DVHDAAVTAVEDK
+2957 
-2970 AGNTALCAYVAPRQD
+2970 
-2985 DIEALK
+2985 
-2991 AALKDTLPDYMVPAF
+2991 
-3006 WVEMDELPVTANG
+3006 
-3019 KIDKKALPEPDIE
+3019 
-3032 AGSAAYKAPETEMET
+3032 
-3047 LLSDIWEEVLGLG
+3047 
-3060 QIGVSDNFF
+3060 
-3069 TLGGDSIKGIQMA
+3069 
-3082 SRLNQHGYKLEMKDL
+3082 
-3097 FQHPTIEE
+3097 
-3105 LVSYVERTE
+3105 
-3114 GKQADQ
+3114 
-3120 GPVEGEAE
+3120 
-3128 LTPIQRWF
+3128 
-3136 FEKNFTDKHHWNQS
+3136 
-3150 VMLHAKDGFDPEITE
+3150 
-3165 KTLHVLTVHHD
+3165 
-3176 ALRMIYREQKPY
+3176 
-3188 YRGLEDASVELS
+3188 
-3200 VFELNG
+3200 
-3206 PAEDHEDRIEREADR
+3206 
-3221 LQSSISLETGHLL
+3221 
-3234 KAGLFRAEDGDH
+3234 
-3246 LLLAIHHL
+3246 
-3254 VVDGVSWRILLEDF
+3254 
-3268 TSVYTQLKQG
+3268 
-3278 NEPALPPKTHSFA
+3278 
-3291 EFAERIKDYA
+3291 
-3301 NTKAF
+3301 
-3306 LKEADY
+3306 
-3312 WRELEEKEVCTQ
+3312 
-3324 LPKDRQSGDQRM
+3324 
-3336 RHTRTVSFS
+3336 
-3345 LTPEQTEQLTT
+3345 
-3356 NVHEAY
+3356 
-3362 HTEMNDIL
+3362 
-3370 LTALGLALKEWTGE
+3370 
-3384 DTIGVHLE
+3384 
-3392 GHGREDILD
+3392 
-3401 GLNITRTVGWFTSMY
+3401 
-3416 PMILEMKHADDLSYQ
+3416 
-3431 LKQMKEDIR
+3431 
-3440 HIPNKGVGY
+3440 
-3449 GILRYVTAPEHKEN
+3449 
-3463 LSFEIDPDISFN
+3463 
-3475 YLGQFN
+3475 
-3481 EMSDSGLFTR
+3481 
-3491 SGMPS
+3491 
-3496 GQSLSP
+3496 
-3502 DTEKPNALDI
+3502 
-3512 VGFIENGQMTM
+3512 
-3523 TFAYHSLEFHEKT
+3523 
-3536 IQSFSDSFKGHLLK
+3536 
-3550 IIDHCL
+3550 
-3556 AQDGPELTPSDL
+3556 
-3568 GDDDLT
+3568 
-3574 LDELDKLMEI
+3574 
-3584 L
+3584 

>member
-35 KLISDDGVQAHY
+35 KLISEDGVQAHF
-47 VEKAIQEFVRRYES
+47 VEKAIQEFVRRHES

-74 VQYVSDYR
+74 VQYVSEYR
-82 PLTIEH
+82 PLSIEH
-88 TDIRQAGCSAEELSK
+88 TDIREAGCSADELSK
-103 WGRDEASKPL
+103 WGREEASKPL

-122 FSVYTISENE
+122 FSVHTISEKE
-132 VWFYVNVHHIISDG
+132 VWFYANVHHIISDG

-161 ELSGGASMEQT
+161 ELTGEASENEA

-218 DAGLDAKR
+218 DAGLDAER

-233 DLYGRIHSFCE
+233 DLYGRIQSFCG

-254 QSALIT
+254 QSALIA

-401 SDIFKGE
+401 SDIFKAE
-408 EIVSVSERLITL
+408 EIESVSERLITL
-420 IEDAISSPDRIIDEL
+420 IEDAISSPERVIDEL
-435 TLLSESEKE
+435 ALLSDSEKDM
-444 RLLTRASGNPVNY
+444 LLKRASGNQVAY
-457 RGEMTIPGLFEEK
+457 RKEMTIPALFEEK
-470 VKSLSD
+470 AKSLSD

-489 RTLHEQSGRI
+489 STLHDQSNRI
-499 AGRLLNAG
+499 AGRLLKAG

-555 DSGAKA
+555 DSKAKA

-569 APAADAERID
+569 AHETDAEWID
-579 FDEAVQF
+579 FDEAVQY
-586 ETAADGVST
+586 EAAAEGVGT

-721 GGEGLSAAVAEQLM
+721 GGEGLSAAVAEQLLQ
-735 NLFHQSGRAPRLTN
+735 LFHQSGRAPRLTN

-757 VDASVHQVSAD
+757 VDASVHPVSAD
-768 NGMNQQ
+768 NGMRQQ

-791 LDKHQRLQPDGTA
+791 LDKHKQLQPDGTA

-827 KFLQDPFNGSGRM
+827 KFLQDPFNESGRM

-878 TVLRKAPGAAQ
+878 TVLRKAPGAAE

-934 PAYFTKTDEIPLT
+934 PAYFTKTDKIPLT

-977 EETLTVIWQEVLGM
+977 EETLAVIWQEVLGM

-1040 DYAENRNE
+1040 DYAASRNE
-1048 GPAFRA
+1048 GPAFST

-1069 QQRTYIASQFED
+1069 QQRIYIASQFED

-1098 DLEKLERAFSA
+1098 DREKLEHAFSA

-1129 QVVHEHV
+1129 QVIHEQV

-1161 DLSEAPLF
+1161 ELAEAPLF
-1169 RIGLQTLGHN
+1169 RIGLHTLGHN
-1179 RHMLL
+1179 RHMML

-1199 MLKELADIYGGNQLP
+1199 MLKELADIYDGKQLP
-1214 ELRIQYKDYAV
+1214 EMRIQYKDYAA

-1231 KEGYKKERAYWKEVF
+1231 EEGYKKERAYWKEVF

-1257 DYPRPQMQSFEGDR
+1257 DYPRPQVQSFEGDR
-1271 VSAKLPKMLRERL
+1271 VSVKLPKTLRERL

-1319 TPSAGRNHSDTE
+1319 TPSAGRHHSDTE

-1347 KQDQTFAGLLGHV
+1347 KQDQTFTGLLGHV

-1397 FSLQNASDGIPEI
+1397 FSLQNTSDGIPEI

-1450 FKRSTA
+1450 FKRPTA
-1456 DRMLAHYVRLLESA
+1456 DRMLTHYVRLLESA
-1470 AAQPDAKISEYDLL
+1470 AAQPEAKISEYDLL

-1489 LNQLQRF
+1489 LNQLQQF

-1505 EQTIVQIF
+1505 DQTIVQIF
-1513 EEQARKNPDR
+1513 EEQAQKNPDR

-1543 RLARHILSVGGGG
+1543 RLARHILSAGGGG
-1556 KTAAVLCERSMD
+1556 KTAAVLCERSLD

-1601 SGAKVLLTQQ
+1601 SGASVLLTQR
-1611 SLKPLAEKAGF
+1611 SLKPIAEKAGF
-1622 QGAIVLADDEAS
+1622 QGVIVLADDEES
-1634 YEKDSRNPALPFDSS
+1634 YEKDSHNLALPFDSK

-1807 PVDVIEEDT
+1807 PVDVIEEDAI
-1816 LSVPIGKPVSNTEV
+1816 SVPIGKPVSNTEI
-1830 FIMNSAGRI
+1830 FIMNKAGQI
-1839 QPAGIAGE
+1839 QPAGIPGE

-1919 HQLQSHDQIQ
+1919 HQLQSHDQVQ

-1966 DLPAYMIPSVFIQLD
+1966 DLPAYMIPAVFIQMD

-2017 KKLADIWAEVLQM
+2017 QKLTDIWAEVLQM
-2030 ERVGVHDQFF
+2030 ERVGIHDQFF

-2056 QKTFGVQL
+2056 QQTFGVRL

-2077 LAQLIEGAERKAAES
+2077 LAQLIAGSERKAAES
-2092 IAPAAE
+2092 IMPAAV

-2171 AEAYIDMEY
+2171 AEADIDMEY
-2180 YEASEEDAE
+2180 HEASEEDAE

-2264 QQKFIQS
+2264 QQTFIES

-2279 HWLRELDGELPVLT
+2279 HWLRELDGKLPVLT

-2391 FTDYLKEVKQTA
+2391 FADYLEEVKQTA
-2403 LHAFDAQD
+2403 LRAFDAQD
-2411 YPLEDLLQKVEVQRD
+2411 YPLEDLLQKIEVQRD

-2463 AKFDLTVTA
+2463 AKFDLTMTA
-2472 EDTDEG
+2472 DDTDGG

-2498 KHYWLQ
+2498 KHYWLH
-2504 LLKAATENPAAKL
+2504 LLEAAAENPAAKL

-2525 TEKQALLNAWKG
+2525 TEKQALLDAWKG

-2550 LFEETAARYAN
+2550 LFEETAARHTD
-2561 RPAAAYNGAKW
+2561 RPAVAYNGVKW

-2588 IDCGVTADERVGIL
+2588 MDCGAQADERIGIL

-2631 QERISYILQDSGAKL
+2631 EERISYILQDSGAKL

-2663 ILLDGGRS
+2663 ILLDGSRS

-2800 ENTSLRMLLVGGDKL
+2800 ENSSLRMLLVGGDKL

-2844 PEEGSLSIGRAIANT
+2844 PEEDSLSIGRAIANT

-2866 GDQVQPEGIAGE
+2866 RDQVQPEGIAGE

-2924 SGIEYIGRIDQQV
+2924 CGIEYIGRIDQQV

-2957 DVHDAAVTAVEDK
+2957 GVHDAAVTAVEDK
-2970 AGNTALCAYVAPRQD
+2970 AGNTALCAYVAPQQA

-3006 WVEMDELPVTANG
+3006 WVEMDGLPVTANG

-3047 LLSDIWEEVLGLG
+3047 LLSDIWQEVLGLD

-3120 GPVEGEAE
+3120 GPVEGEAD

-3150 VMLHAKDGFDPEITE
+3150 VMLHAKDGFDPAVTE
-3165 KTLHVLTVHHD
+3165 KTLHVLTAHHD

-3188 YRGLEDASVELS
+3188 YRGLEDAPVELN

-3291 EFAERIKDYA
+3291 EFAERIKEYA

-3312 WRELEEKEVCTQ
+3312 WKELEEKEVCTQ
-3324 LPKDRQSGDQRM
+3324 LPKDRQSSDQRM
-3336 RHTRTVSFS
+3336 KYTRTVSFS
-3345 LTPEQTEQLTT
+3345 LTAEQTEQLTT

-3491 SGMPS
+3491 SDMPS

>member
-1 MEITF
+1 MGITF

-35 KLISDDGVQAHY
+35 KLISEDGVEAHF
-47 VEKAIQEFVRRYES
+47 VEKAIQEFVRRHES

-74 VQYVSDYR
+74 VQYVSEYR

-88 TDIRQAGCSAEELSK
+88 TDIRQAGCSADELSK
-103 WGRDEASKPL
+103 WGREEASKPL

-122 FSVYTISENE
+122 FSVHTISEKE
-132 VWFYVNVHHIISDG
+132 VWFYVNVHHVISDG
-146 ISMTILGNAITDIYL
+146 ISMTILGNTITDIYL
-161 ELSGGASMEQT
+161 ELSGGASENEA

-233 DLYGRIHSFCE
+233 DLYGRIQSFCG
-244 EHKVS
+244 EHRVS

-254 QSALIT
+254 QSALIA

-343 LSRLFTVALEYQVMQ
+343 LSRLFTVSLEYQVMQ

-401 SDIFKGE
+401 SDIFKAE
-408 EIVSVSERLITL
+408 EIKSVSERLITL
-420 IEDAISSPDRIIDEL
+420 IEDAISSPDRVIDEL
-435 TLLSESEKE
+435 ALLSDSEKE
-444 RLLTRASGNPVNY
+444 MLLKRASGNQVAY
-457 RGEMTIPGLFEEK
+457 RKEMTIPALFEEK
-470 VKSLSD
+470 AKTLSD

-489 RTLHEQSGRI
+489 STLHDQSNRI
-499 AGRLLNAG
+499 AGRLLKAG

-569 APAADAERID
+569 ARETDAEWID
-579 FDEAVQF
+579 FDEAVQY
-586 ETAADGVST
+586 EAAAEGVGT
-595 QSDRLAYIIYTSGTT
+595 QSNRLAYIIYTSGTT

-721 GGEGLSAAVAEQLM
+721 GGEGLSAAVAEQLLQ
-735 NLFHQSGRAPRLTN
+735 LFHQSGRAPRLTN

-757 VDASVHQVSAD
+757 VDASVHPVSAD
-768 NGMNQQ
+768 NGMMQQ

-791 LDKHQRLQPDGTA
+791 LDKHKRLQPDGTA

-827 KFLQDPFNGSGRM
+827 KFLQDPFSESGRM

-878 TVLRKAPGAAQ
+878 TVLRKAPGAAE

-977 EETLTVIWQEVLGM
+977 EETLAVIWQEVLGM

-1040 DYAENRNE
+1040 DYAASRNE
-1048 GPAFRA
+1048 GPAFST

-1069 QQRTYIASQFED
+1069 QQRVYIASQFED

-1098 DLEKLERAFSA
+1098 DREKLEHAFSA

-1129 QVVHEHV
+1129 QVIHEQV
-1136 PFHIEMIEARGRT
+1136 PFHIEMIEAGGRT

-1161 DLSEAPLF
+1161 ELAEAPLF
-1169 RIGLQTLGHN
+1169 RIGLHTLGHN
-1179 RHMLL
+1179 RHMML

-1199 MLKELADIYGGNQLP
+1199 MLKELGDIYDGKQLP
-1214 ELRIQYKDYAV
+1214 EMRIQYKDYAA

-1231 KEGYKKERAYWKEVF
+1231 EEGYKKERAYWKEVF

-1257 DYPRPQMQSFEGDR
+1257 DYPRPQVQSFEGDR
-1271 VSAKLPKMLRERL
+1271 VSVKLPKTLRERL

-1299 LSAYYTLL
+1299 LSAYYTLF

-1319 TPSAGRNHSDTE
+1319 TPSAGRHHSDTE

-1338 NTLALRSSV
+1338 NTLALRSTV
-1347 KQDQTFAGLLGHV
+1347 KQDQTFTGLLGHV

-1397 FSLQNASDGIPEI
+1397 FSLQNISDGIPEI

-1438 GIALDLDYCTKL
+1438 GVALDLDYCTKL

-1456 DRMLAHYVRLLESA
+1456 DCMLTHYVRLLESA
-1470 AAQPDAKISEYDLL
+1470 AAQPEAKISEYDLL
-1484 SEREA
+1484 SEWEA

-1505 EQTIVQIF
+1505 DQTIVQIF
-1513 EEQARKNPDR
+1513 EEQAQKNPDR

-1543 RLARHILSVGGGG
+1543 RLARHILSAGGGG
-1556 KTAAVLCERSMD
+1556 KTAAVLCERSLD

-1601 SGAKVLLTQQ
+1601 SGASVLLTQQ
-1611 SLKPLAEKAGF
+1611 SLKPIAEKAGF
-1622 QGAIVLADDEAS
+1622 QGVIVLADDEES
-1634 YEKDSRNPALPFDSS
+1634 YEKDSHNLALPFDSK

-1807 PVDVIEEDT
+1807 PVDVIEEDAI
-1816 LSVPIGKPVSNTEV
+1816 SVPIGKPVSNTEI
-1830 FIMNSAGRI
+1830 FIMNKAGRI
-1839 QPAGIAGE
+1839 QPAGIPGE

-1919 HQLQSHDQIQ
+1919 HQLQSHDQVQ

-1966 DLPAYMIPSVFIQLD
+1966 DLPAYMIPAVFIQMD

-2017 KKLADIWAEVLQM
+2017 QKLTDIWDEVLQM
-2030 ERVGVHDQFF
+2030 ERVGIHDQFF

-2056 QKTFGVQL
+2056 QQTFGVRL

-2077 LAQLIEGAERKAAES
+2077 LAQLIAGSERKAAES
-2092 IAPAAE
+2092 IMPAAV

-2171 AEAYIDMEY
+2171 AEADIDMEY
-2180 YEASEEDAE
+2180 HEASEEDAE

-2264 QQKFIQS
+2264 QQTFIES

-2279 HWLRELDGELPVLT
+2279 HWLQELDGELPVLT

-2319 TSALRSLA
+2319 TSALRGLA

-2391 FTDYLKEVKQTA
+2391 FADYLEEVKQTA
-2403 LHAFDAQD
+2403 LRAFDAQD

-2463 AKFDLTVTA
+2463 AKFDLTMTA
-2472 EDTDEG
+2472 DDTDGG

-2498 KHYWLQ
+2498 KHYWLH
-2504 LLKAATENPAAKL
+2504 LLEAAAENPAAKL

-2543 RDKTVHR
+2543 WDKTVHR
-2550 LFEETAARYAN
+2550 LFEETAARHTD
-2561 RPAAAYNGAKW
+2561 RPAVAYNGVKW

-2588 IDCGVTADERVGIL
+2588 MDCGAQADERVGIL

-2631 QERISYILQDSGAKL
+2631 EERISYILQDSGAKL

-2663 ILLDGGRS
+2663 ILLDGSRS

-2800 ENTSLRMLLVGGDKL
+2800 ENSSLRMLLVGGDKL

-2844 PEEGSLSIGRAIANT
+2844 PEEDSLSIGRAIANT

-2894 EETAKRFTADPFVPG
+2894 EETAKRFTADLFVPG

-2924 SGIEYIGRIDQQV
+2924 CGIEYIGRIDQQV

-2957 DVHDAAVTAVEDK
+2957 GVHDAAVTAVEDK
-2970 AGNTALCAYVAPRQD
+2970 AGNTALCAYVAPQQA

-3019 KIDKKALPEPDIE
+3019 KIDKKALPAPDIE

-3047 LLSDIWEEVLGLG
+3047 LLSDIWQEVLGLD

-3120 GPVEGEAE
+3120 GPVEGEAD

-3150 VMLHAKDGFDPEITE
+3150 VMLHAKDGFDPAVTE
-3165 KTLHVLTVHHD
+3165 KTLHVLTAHHD

-3188 YRGLEDASVELS
+3188 YRGLEDAPVELN

-3291 EFAERIKDYA
+3291 EFAERIKEYA

-3312 WRELEEKEVCTQ
+3312 WKELEEKEVCTQ
-3324 LPKDRQSGDQRM
+3324 LPKDRQSSDQRM
-3336 RHTRTVSFS
+3336 KYTRTVSFS
-3345 LTPEQTEQLTT
+3345 LTAEQTEQLTT

-3491 SGMPS
+3491 SDMPS

>member
-35 KLISDDGVQAHY
+35 KLISEDGVQAHF
-47 VEKAIQEFVRRYES
+47 VEKAIQEFVRRHES

-74 VQYVSDYR
+74 VQYVSEYR
-82 PLTIEH
+82 PLSVRH
-88 TDIRQAGCSAEELSK
+88 TDIRQAGCSADELSK
-103 WGRDEASKPL
+103 WGREEASKPL

-122 FSVYTISENE
+122 FSVHTISEKE

-161 ELSGGASMEQT
+161 ELSGGASENEA

-233 DLYGRIHSFCE
+233 DLYGRIQSFCG

-254 QSALIT
+254 QSALIA

-270 VVTGTFMG
+270 VVMGTFMG

-401 SDIFKGE
+401 SDIFKAE
-408 EIVSVSERLITL
+408 EIESVSERLITL
-420 IEDAISSPDRIIDEL
+420 IEDAISSPDRVIDEL
-435 TLLSESEKE
+435 ALLSDSEKE
-444 RLLTRASGNPVNY
+444 MLLKRASGNQVAY
-457 RGEMTIPGLFEEK
+457 RKEMTIPALFEEK
-470 VKSLSD
+470 AKSLSD

-489 RTLHEQSGRI
+489 STLHDQSNRI
-499 AGRLLNAG
+499 AGRLLKAG

-555 DSGAKA
+555 DSKAKA

-569 APAADAERID
+569 AHETDAEWID
-579 FDEAVQF
+579 FDEAVQY
-586 ETAADGVST
+586 EAAAEGVGT

-721 GGEGLSAAVAEQLM
+721 GGEGLSAAVAEQLLQ
-735 NLFHQSGRAPRLTN
+735 LFHQSGRAPRLTN

-757 VDASVHQVSAD
+757 VDASVHPVSAD
-768 NGMNQQ
+768 NGMMQQ

-791 LDKHQRLQPDGTA
+791 LDKHKQLQPDGTA

-878 TVLRKAPGAAQ
+878 TVLRKAPGAAE

-934 PAYFTKTDEIPLT
+934 PAYFTKTDKIPLT

-977 EETLTVIWQEVLGM
+977 EETIAVIWQEVLGM

-1040 DYAENRNE
+1040 DYAASRNE
-1048 GPAFRA
+1048 GPAFST
-1054 IEPAEKQASYPLSLA
+1054 IEPAEKQASYLLSLA
-1069 QQRTYIASQFED
+1069 QQRIYIASQFED

-1098 DLEKLERAFSA
+1098 DREKLEHAFSA

-1129 QVVHEHV
+1129 QVIHEQV
-1136 PFHIEMIEARGRT
+1136 PFHIEMIEAGGRT

-1161 DLSEAPLF
+1161 ELAEAPLF
-1169 RIGLQTLGHN
+1169 RIGLHTLGHN
-1179 RHMLL
+1179 RHMML

-1199 MLKELADIYGGNQLP
+1199 MLKELADIYDGKQLP
-1214 ELRIQYKDYAV
+1214 EMRIQYKDYAA

-1231 KEGYKKERAYWKEVF
+1231 EEGYKKERAYWKEVF

-1257 DYPRPQMQSFEGDR
+1257 DYPRPQVQSFEGDR
-1271 VSAKLPKMLRERL
+1271 VSVKLPKTLRERL
-1284 QKLAEKNGATLYMVL
+1284 QKLAEKNGSTLYMVL

-1319 TPSAGRNHSDTE
+1319 TPSAGRHHSDTE

-1347 KQDQTFAGLLGHV
+1347 KQDQTFTGLLGHV

-1377 LTEELNVP
+1377 LAEELNVP

-1397 FSLQNASDGIPEI
+1397 FSLQNTSDGIPEI

-1456 DRMLAHYVRLLESA
+1456 DRMLTHYVRLLESA
-1470 AAQPDAKISEYDLL
+1470 AAQPEAKISEYDLL

-1489 LNQLQRF
+1489 LNQIQRF

-1505 EQTIVQIF
+1505 DQTIVQIF
-1513 EEQARKNPDR
+1513 EEQAQKNPDR

-1543 RLARHILSVGGGG
+1543 RLARHILSAGGGG
-1556 KTAAVLCERSMD
+1556 KTAAVLCERSLD

-1601 SGAKVLLTQQ
+1601 SGASVLLTQR
-1611 SLKPLAEKAGF
+1611 SLKPIAEKAGF
-1622 QGAIVLADDEAS
+1622 QGVIVLADDEKS
-1634 YEKDSRNPALPFDSS
+1634 YEKDSHNLALPFDSK

-1807 PVDVIEEDT
+1807 PVDVIEEDAI
-1816 LSVPIGKPVSNTEV
+1816 SVPIGKPVSNTEI
-1830 FIMNSAGRI
+1830 FILNKAGRI
-1839 QPAGIAGE
+1839 QPAGIPGE

-1919 HQLQSHDQIQ
+1919 HQLQSHDQVQ

-1966 DLPAYMIPSVFIQLD
+1966 DLPAYMIPAVFIQMD

-2017 KKLADIWAEVLQM
+2017 QKLTDIWAEVLQM
-2030 ERVGVHDQFF
+2030 ERVGIHDQFF

-2056 QKTFGVQL
+2056 QQTFGVRL

-2077 LAQLIEGAERKAAES
+2077 LAQLIAGSERKAAES
-2092 IAPAAE
+2092 IMPAAV

-2146 QLTERHEAFRTTF
+2146 QLMERHEAFRTTF

-2171 AEAYIDMEY
+2171 AEADIDMEY
-2180 YEASEEDAE
+2180 HEASEEDAE

-2264 QQKFIQS
+2264 QQAFIES

-2279 HWLRELDGELPVLT
+2279 HWLQELDGELPVLT

-2360 VAGRSH
+2360 VVGRSH

-2391 FTDYLKEVKQTA
+2391 FADYLEEVKQTA
-2403 LHAFDAQD
+2403 LRAFDAQD
-2411 YPLEDLLQKVEVQRD
+2411 YPLEDLLQKIEVQRD

-2463 AKFDLTVTA
+2463 AKFDLTMTA
-2472 EDTDEG
+2472 DDTDGG

-2498 KHYWLQ
+2498 KHYWLH
-2504 LLKAATENPAAKL
+2504 LLEAAAENPAAKL

-2525 TEKQALLNAWKG
+2525 TEKQALLDAWKG

-2550 LFEETAARYAN
+2550 LFEETAARHTD
-2561 RPAAAYNGAKW
+2561 RPAVAYNGAKW

-2588 IDCGVTADERVGIL
+2588 MDCGVTADERIGIL

-2631 QERISYILQDSGAKL
+2631 EERISYILQDSGAKL

-2663 ILLDGGRS
+2663 ILLDGSRS

-2800 ENTSLRMLLVGGDKL
+2800 ENSSLRMLLVGGDKL

-2844 PEEGSLSIGRAIANT
+2844 PEEDSLSIGRAIANT

-2914 TGDLVKWNAQ
+2914 TGDLVKWSAQ
-2924 SGIEYIGRIDQQV
+2924 CGIEYIGRIDQQV

-2957 DVHDAAVTAVEDK
+2957 GVHDAAVTAVEDK
-2970 AGNTALCAYVAPRQD
+2970 AGNTALCAYVAPQQA

-2991 AALKDTLPDYMVPAF
+2991 AALKGTLPDYMVPAF
-3006 WVEMDELPVTANG
+3006 WVEMDELPATANG
-3019 KIDKKALPEPDIE
+3019 KIDKKALPNPDIE

-3047 LLSDIWEEVLGLG
+3047 LLSDIWQEVLGLD

-3120 GPVEGEAE
+3120 GPVEGEAD

-3150 VMLHAKDGFDPEITE
+3150 VMLHAKDGFDPAVTE
-3165 KTLHVLTVHHD
+3165 KTLHVLTAHHD

-3188 YRGLEDASVELS
+3188 YRGLEDAPVELN

-3246 LLLAIHHL
+3246 LLLVIHHL

-3291 EFAERIKDYA
+3291 EFAERIKEYA

-3312 WRELEEKEVCTQ
+3312 WKELEEKEVCTQ
-3324 LPKDRQSGDQRM
+3324 LPKDRQSSDQRM
-3336 RHTRTVSFS
+3336 KYTRTVSFS
-3345 LTPEQTEQLTT
+3345 LTAEQTEQLTT

-3416 PMILEMKHADDLSYQ
+3416 PMILDMKHADDLSYQ

-3491 SGMPS
+3491 SDMPS

>member
-1 MEITF
+1 MGITF

-21 FYPNTSISNLAGFG
+21 FYPHTSISNLAGFG
-35 KLISDDGVQAHY
+35 KLISEDGVQAHF
-47 VEKAIQEFVRRYES
+47 VEKAIQEFVRRHES

-74 VQYVSDYR
+74 VQYVSEYR
-82 PLTIEH
+82 PLTIKH
-88 TDIRQAGCSAEELSK
+88 TDIRQAGCSADELSK

-122 FSVYTISENE
+122 FSVHTISEKE
-132 VWFYVNVHHIISDG
+132 VWFYVNVHHVISDG
-146 ISMTILGNAITDIYL
+146 ISMTILGNTITDIYL
-161 ELSGGASMEQT
+161 ELSGGASENEA
-172 EIPSFIEHVLTEQEY
+172 EIPSFIEYVLTEQEY

-233 DLYGRIHSFCE
+233 DLYGRIQSFCG

-254 QSALIT
+254 QSALIA

-343 LSRLFTVALEYQVMQ
+343 LSRLFTVSLEYQVMQ

-401 SDIFKGE
+401 SDIFKAE
-408 EIVSVSERLITL
+408 EIKSVSERLITL
-420 IEDAISSPDRIIDEL
+420 IEDAISSPDRVIDEL
-435 TLLSESEKE
+435 ALLSDSEKE
-444 RLLTRASGNPVNY
+444 MLLKRASGNQVAY
-457 RGEMTIPGLFEEK
+457 RKEMTIPALFEEK
-470 VKSLSD
+470 AKTLSD

-489 RTLHEQSGRI
+489 RTLHDQSNRI
-499 AGRLLNAG
+499 AGRLLKAG

-533 AGGAYV
+533 AGSAYV

-569 APAADAERID
+569 ARETDAEWID
-579 FDEAVQF
+579 FDEAVQY
-586 ETAADGVST
+586 EAAAEGVGT

-721 GGEGLSAAVAEQLM
+721 GGEGLSAAVAEQLLQ
-735 NLFHQSGRAPRLTN
+735 LFHQTGRAPRLTN

-757 VDASVHQVSAD
+757 VDASVHPVSAD
-768 NGMNQQ
+768 NGMMQQ

-791 LDKHQRLQPDGTA
+791 LDKHKRLQPDGTA

-827 KFLQDPFNGSGRM
+827 KFLQDPFSESGRM

-878 TVLRKAPGAAQ
+878 TVLRKAPGAAE

-934 PAYFTKTDEIPLT
+934 PAYFTKTDKIPLT

-970 AAPRNET
+970 ASPRNET
-977 EETLTVIWQEVLGM
+977 EETLAVIWQEVLGM

-1040 DYAENRNE
+1040 DYAASRNE
-1048 GPAFRA
+1048 GPAFST

-1069 QQRTYIASQFED
+1069 QQRVYIASQFED

-1098 DLEKLERAFSA
+1098 DREKLERAFSA

-1129 QVVHEHV
+1129 QVIHEQV
-1136 PFHIEMIEARGRT
+1136 PFHIEVIEAGGRT

-1161 DLSEAPLF
+1161 ELEEAPLF

-1179 RHMLL
+1179 RHMML

-1199 MLKELADIYGGNQLP
+1199 MLKELADIYGGKQLP
-1214 ELRIQYKDYAV
+1214 ELSIQYKDYAV

-1231 KEGYKKERAYWKEVF
+1231 EEGYKKERAYWKEVF

-1257 DYPRPQMQSFEGDR
+1257 DYPRPQVQSFEGDR
-1271 VSAKLPKMLRERL
+1271 VSVKLPKTLRERL

-1319 TPSAGRNHSDTE
+1319 TPSAGRHHSDTE

-1338 NTLALRSSV
+1338 NTLALRSTV
-1347 KQDQTFAGLLGHV
+1347 KQDQTFTGLLGHV

-1397 FSLQNASDGIPEI
+1397 FSLQNISDGIPEI

-1438 GIALDLDYCTKL
+1438 GVALDLDYCTKL

-1456 DRMLAHYVRLLESA
+1456 DRMLTHYVRLLESA
-1470 AAQPDAKISEYDLL
+1470 AAQPEAKISEYDLL

-1505 EQTIVQIF
+1505 DQTIVQIF
-1513 EEQARKNPDR
+1513 EEQAQKNPDR

-1543 RLARHILSVGGGG
+1543 RLARHILSAGGSG
-1556 KTAAVLCERSMD
+1556 KTAAVLCERSLD

-1601 SGAKVLLTQQ
+1601 SGASVLLTQR
-1611 SLKPLAEKAGF
+1611 SLKPIAEKAGF
-1622 QGAIVLADDEAS
+1622 QGVIVLADDEES
-1634 YEKDSRNPALPFDSS
+1634 YEKDSHNLALPFDSK

-1807 PVDVIEEDT
+1807 PVDVIEEDAI
-1816 LSVPIGKPVSNTEV
+1816 SVPIGKPVSNTEI
-1830 FIMNSAGRI
+1830 FIMNKAGRI
-1839 QPAGIAGE
+1839 QPAGIPGE

-1919 HQLQSHDQIQ
+1919 HQLQSHDQVQ

-1966 DLPAYMIPSVFIQLD
+1966 DLPAYMIPAVFIQMD

-2017 KKLADIWAEVLQM
+2017 QKLTDIWAEVLQM
-2030 ERVGVHDQFF
+2030 ERVGIHDQFF

-2056 QKTFGVQL
+2056 QQTFGVRL

-2077 LAQLIEGAERKAAES
+2077 LAKLIAGSERKAAES
-2092 IAPAAE
+2092 IMPAAV

-2171 AEAYIDMEY
+2171 AEADIDMEY

-2264 QQKFIQS
+2264 QQTFIES

-2305 FEGDKLVFSLTEEQ
+2305 FEGDKLVFSLTEKQ

-2327 KQTDSTMY
+2327 KQTGSTMY

-2391 FTDYLKEVKQTA
+2391 FADYLEEVKQTA
-2403 LHAFDAQD
+2403 LRAFDAQD

-2463 AKFDLTVTA
+2463 AKFDLTMTA
-2472 EDTDEG
+2472 DDTDGG

-2498 KHYWLQ
+2498 KHYWLH
-2504 LLKAATENPAAKL
+2504 LLEAAAENPAAKL

-2550 LFEETAARYAN
+2550 LFEETAARHTD
-2561 RPAAAYNGAKW
+2561 RPAVAYNGVKW

-2588 IDCGVTADERVGIL
+2588 MDCGVTADERIGIL

-2631 QERISYILQDSGAKL
+2631 EERISYILQDSGAKL

-2663 ILLDGGRS
+2663 ILLDGSRS

-2766 AIRLDITRLNHYFEE
+2766 AIRLDITRLNHYFQE

-2800 ENTSLRMLLVGGDKL
+2800 ENSSLRMLLVGGDKL

-2844 PEEGSLSIGRAIANT
+2844 PEEDSLSIGRAIANT

-2914 TGDLVKWNAQ
+2914 TGDLVKWNTQ
-2924 SGIEYIGRIDQQV
+2924 CGIEYIGRIDQQV

-2957 DVHDAAVTAVEDK
+2957 GVHDAAVTAVEDK
-2970 AGNTALCAYVAPRQD
+2970 AGNTALCAYVAPQQT

-3019 KIDKKALPEPDIE
+3019 KIDKKALPSPDIE

-3047 LLSDIWEEVLGLG
+3047 LLSDIWQEVLGLE

-3120 GPVEGEAE
+3120 GPVEGEAD

-3150 VMLHAKDGFDPEITE
+3150 VMLHAKDGFDPAVTE
-3165 KTLHVLTVHHD
+3165 KTLHVLTAHHD

-3188 YRGLEDASVELS
+3188 YRGLEDAPVELN

-3206 PAEDHEDRIEREADR
+3206 LAEDHEDRIEREADR
-3221 LQSSISLETGHLL
+3221 LQSSISLETGPLL

-3291 EFAERIKDYA
+3291 EFAERIKEYA

-3312 WRELEEKEVCTQ
+3312 WKELEEKEVCTQ
-3324 LPKDRQSGDQRM
+3324 LPKDRQSSDQRM
-3336 RHTRTVSFS
+3336 KYTRTVSFS
-3345 LTPEQTEQLTT
+3345 LTAEQTEQLTT

-3491 SGMPS
+3491 SDMPS

-3536 IQSFSDSFKGHLLK
+3536 IQSFSDSFKGHLLE

-3556 AQDGPELTPSDL
+3556 SQDGPELTPSDL

>member
-1 MEITF
+1 MGITF

-35 KLISDDGVQAHY
+35 KLISEDGVEAHF
-47 VEKAIQEFVRRYES
+47 VEKAIQEFVRHHES

-74 VQYVSDYR
+74 VQYVSEYR

-88 TDIRQAGCSAEELSK
+88 TDIRQAGCSADELSK
-103 WGRDEASKPL
+103 WGREEASKPL

-122 FSVYTISENE
+122 FSLHTISEKE
-132 VWFYVNVHHIISDG
+132 VWFYVNVHHVISDG
-146 ISMTILGNAITDIYL
+146 ISMTILGNTITDIYL
-161 ELSGGASMEQT
+161 ELSGGASENEA

-233 DLYGRIHSFCE
+233 DLYGRIQSFCG

-254 QSALIT
+254 QSALIA

-343 LSRLFTVALEYQVMQ
+343 LSRLFTVSLEYQVMQ

-401 SDIFKGE
+401 SDIFKAE
-408 EIVSVSERLITL
+408 EIKSVSERLITL
-420 IEDAISSPDRIIDEL
+420 IEDAISSPDRVIDEL
-435 TLLSESEKE
+435 ALLSDSEKE
-444 RLLTRASGNPVNY
+444 MLLKRASGNQVAY
-457 RGEMTIPGLFEEK
+457 RKEMTIPALFEEK
-470 VKSLSD
+470 AKSLPD

-489 RTLHEQSGRI
+489 SRLHDQSNRI
-499 AGRLLNAG
+499 AGRLLKAG

-569 APAADAERID
+569 ARETDAEWLD
-579 FDEAVQF
+579 FDEAVQY
-586 ETAADGVST
+586 EASAEGVGT

-670 IVPKTTV
+670 IVSKTTV

-721 GGEGLSAAVAEQLM
+721 GGEGLSAAVAEQLLQ
-735 NLFHQSGRAPRLTN
+735 LFHQSGRAPQLTN

-757 VDASVHQVSAD
+757 VDASVHPVSAD
-768 NGMNQQ
+768 NGMMQQ

-791 LDKHQRLQPDGTA
+791 LDKHKRLQPDGTA

-827 KFLQDPFNGSGRM
+827 KFLQDPFSESGRM

-878 TVLRKAPGAAQ
+878 TVLRKAPGAAE

-977 EETLTVIWQEVLGM
+977 EETLAVIWQEVLGM

-1040 DYAENRNE
+1040 DYAASRNE
-1048 GPAFRA
+1048 GPAFST
-1054 IEPAEKQASYPLSLA
+1054 IEPAEMQASYPLSLA
-1069 QQRTYIASQFED
+1069 QQRVYIASQFED

-1098 DLEKLERAFSA
+1098 DREKLEHAFSV

-1129 QVVHEHV
+1129 QVIHEQV
-1136 PFHIEMIEARGRT
+1136 PFHIEMIEAGGRT

-1161 DLSEAPLF
+1161 ELTEAPLF
-1169 RIGLQTLGHN
+1169 RIGLQTLSHN
-1179 RHMLL
+1179 RHMML

-1199 MLKELADIYGGNQLP
+1199 MLKELADIYDGKQLP
-1214 ELRIQYKDYAV
+1214 EMRIQYKDYAA
-1225 WQAERA
+1225 WQTERA
-1231 KEGYKKERAYWKEVF
+1231 EEGYKKERAYWKEVF

-1257 DYPRPQMQSFEGDR
+1257 DYPRPQVQSFEGDR
-1271 VSAKLPKMLRERL
+1271 VSVKLPKTLRERL

-1319 TPSAGRNHSDTE
+1319 TPSAGRHHSDTE

-1338 NTLALRSSV
+1338 NTLALRSTV
-1347 KQDQTFAGLLGHV
+1347 KQDQTFTGLLGHV

-1397 FSLQNASDGIPEI
+1397 FSLQNISDGIPEI

-1438 GIALDLDYCTKL
+1438 GVALDLDYCTKL

-1456 DRMLAHYVRLLESA
+1456 DRMLTHYVRLLESA
-1470 AAQPDAKISEYDLL
+1470 AAQPEAKISEYDLL

-1489 LNQLQRF
+1489 LKQLQRF

-1505 EQTIVQIF
+1505 DQTIVQIF
-1513 EEQARKNPDR
+1513 EEQAQKNPDR

-1543 RLARHILSVGGGG
+1543 RLARHILSAGGGG
-1556 KTAAVLCERSMD
+1556 KTAAVLCERSLD

-1601 SGAKVLLTQQ
+1601 SGASVLLTQR
-1611 SLKPLAEKAGF
+1611 SLKPIAEKAGF
-1622 QGAIVLADDEAS
+1622 QGVIVLADDEES
-1634 YEKDSRNPALPFDSS
+1634 YEKDSRNLALPFDSK

-1725 LDMSRLSRVIKRENV
+1725 LDMSRLSRVIKLENV

-1807 PVDVIEEDT
+1807 PVDVIEEDAI
-1816 LSVPIGKPVSNTEV
+1816 SVPIGKPVSNTEI
-1830 FIMNSAGRI
+1830 FIMNKAGRI
-1839 QPAGIAGE
+1839 QPAGIPGE

-1919 HQLQSHDQIQ
+1919 HQLQSHDQVQ

-1957 RELREHTAK
+1957 RELSEHTAK
-1966 DLPAYMIPSVFIQLD
+1966 DLPAYMIPAVFIQMD

-2017 KKLADIWAEVLQM
+2017 QKLTDIWAEVLQM
-2030 ERVGVHDQFF
+2030 ERVGIHDQFF

-2056 QKTFGVQL
+2056 QQTFGVRL

-2077 LAQLIEGAERKAAES
+2077 LAQLIAGSERKAAES
-2092 IAPAAE
+2092 IMPAAV

-2171 AEAYIDMEY
+2171 AEADIDMEY
-2180 YEASEEDAE
+2180 HEPSEEDAE

-2264 QQKFIQS
+2264 QQTFIES

-2279 HWLRELDGELPVLT
+2279 HWLQELDGELPVLT

-2391 FTDYLKEVKQTA
+2391 FADYLEEVKQTA
-2403 LHAFDAQD
+2403 LRAFDAQD
-2411 YPLEDLLQKVEVQRD
+2411 YPLEDLLQKIEVQRD

-2463 AKFDLTVTA
+2463 AKFDLTMTA
-2472 EDTDEG
+2472 DDTDGG

-2498 KHYWLQ
+2498 KHYWLH
-2504 LLKAATENPAAKL
+2504 LLEAATENPAAKL

-2550 LFEETAARYAN
+2550 LFEETAARHTD
-2561 RPAAAYNGAKW
+2561 RPAVAYNGVKW

-2588 IDCGVTADERVGIL
+2588 MDCGVTADERIGIL

-2631 QERISYILQDSGAKL
+2631 EERISYILQDSGAKL

-2663 ILLDGGRS
+2663 ILLDGSRS

-2689 TADHLA
+2689 TSDHLA

-2800 ENTSLRMLLVGGDKL
+2800 ENGSLRMLLVGGDKL

-2844 PEEGSLSIGRAIANT
+2844 PEEDSLSIGRAIANT

-2894 EETAKRFTADPFVPG
+2894 EETATRFTADPFVPG

-2924 SGIEYIGRIDQQV
+2924 CGIEYIGRIDQQV

-2957 DVHDAAVTAVEDK
+2957 GVHDAAVTAVEDK
-2970 AGNTALCAYVAPRQD
+2970 AGNTALCAYVAPQQA

-3019 KIDKKALPEPDIE
+3019 KIDKKALPNPDIE

-3047 LLSDIWEEVLGLG
+3047 LLSDIWQEVLGLD

-3120 GPVEGEAE
+3120 GPVEGEAD

-3150 VMLHAKDGFDPEITE
+3150 VMLHAKDGFDPAVTE
-3165 KTLHVLTVHHD
+3165 KTLHVLTAHHD

-3188 YRGLEDASVELS
+3188 YRGLEDAPVELN

-3291 EFAERIKDYA
+3291 EFAERIKEYA

-3312 WRELEEKEVCTQ
+3312 WKELEEKEVCTQ
-3324 LPKDRQSGDQRM
+3324 LPKDRQSSDQRM
-3336 RHTRTVSFS
+3336 KYTRTVSFS
-3345 LTPEQTEQLTT
+3345 LTAEQTEQLTT

-3491 SGMPS
+3491 SDMPS

-3556 AQDGPELTPSDL
+3556 AQDGSELTPSDL

>member
-35 KLISDDGVQAHY
+35 KLISEDGVQAHI
-47 VEKAIQEFVRRYES
+47 VEKAIQEFVRRHES

-74 VQYVSDYR
+74 VQYVSEYH

-132 VWFYVNVHHIISDG
+132 VWFYVNVHHVISDG
-146 ISMTILGNAITDIYL
+146 ISMTILGNTITDIYL
-161 ELSGGASMEQT
+161 ELSGGASENEA

-233 DLYGRIHSFCE
+233 DLYGRIQSFCG

-254 QSALIT
+254 QSALIA

-303 GGQSFLEFV
+303 GSQPFLEFV

-401 SDIFKGE
+401 SDIFKAD
-408 EIVSVSERLITL
+408 EIASVSERLITL
-420 IEDAISSPDRIIDEL
+420 IEDAISSPDRVIDEL
-435 TLLSESEKE
+435 ALLSESEKE
-444 RLLTRASGNPVNY
+444 LLLKRASGNPVAY
-457 RGEMTIPGLFEEK
+457 RKEMTIPALFEEK
-470 VKSLSD
+470 AKALSD

-489 RTLHEQSGRI
+489 HTLHEQSGRI
-499 AGRLLNAG
+499 AGRLLKAG

-519 RSERVIAAILGILK
+519 RSDRVIAAILGILK

-569 APAADAERID
+569 APETNAEQID
-579 FDEAVQF
+579 FDEAVQY
-586 ETAADGVST
+586 ETAADDVCT

-677 TNGSALLDYYRQN
+677 TNGSSLLDYYRQN

-735 NLFHQSGRAPRLTN
+735 TLFHQSGKAPRLTN

-757 VDASVHQVSAD
+757 VDASVHEVSQD

-791 LDKHQRLQPDGTA
+791 LDKHKRLQPDGTA

-827 KFLQDPFNGSGRM
+827 KFLQDPFNESGRM

-878 TVLRKAPGAAQ
+878 TVLRKAPGAAE

-934 PAYFTKTDEIPLT
+934 PAYFTKTDKIPLT

-977 EETLTVIWQEVLGM
+977 EKTLAVIWQEVLGM

-1040 DYAENRNE
+1040 DYAVSRNE
-1048 GPAFRA
+1048 GPDYSA
-1054 IEPAEKQASYPLSLA
+1054 IKPAEQQASYPLSLA
-1069 QQRTYIASQFED
+1069 QQRIYIASQFED

-1089 AAAMIEGAL
+1089 AAAVIEGAL
-1098 DLEKLERAFSA
+1098 DREKLERAFSV

-1129 QVVHEHV
+1129 QVIHEHV
-1136 PFHIEMIEARGRT
+1136 PFHIEMIEASGRT

-1161 DLSEAPLF
+1161 ELAEAPLF

-1199 MLKELADIYGGNQLP
+1199 MLKELAEIYSGKQLP
-1214 ELRIQYKDYAV
+1214 DLHIQYKDYAV

-1231 KEGYKKERAYWKEVF
+1231 EEGYKKERAYWKEVF

-1257 DYPRPQMQSFEGDR
+1257 DYPRPQVQSFEGDR
-1271 VSAKLPKMLRERL
+1271 VSVKLPKELRDRL
-1284 QKLAEKNGATLYMVL
+1284 QKLAGKNGATLYMVL

-1347 KQDQTFAGLLGHV
+1347 KQDQTFTDLLGHV

-1456 DRMLAHYVRLLESA
+1456 DRLLAHYVRLLESA
-1470 AAQPDAKISEYDLL
+1470 AAQPDAKIREYDLL

-1601 SGAKVLLTQQ
+1601 SGANVLLTQQ

-1622 QGAIVLADDEAS
+1622 QGVIVLADDEES
-1634 YEKDSRNPALPFDSS
+1634 YEKDSHNPALPFDSK

-1725 LDMSRLSRVIKRENV
+1725 LDMTRLSRVIKRENV

-1788 GRLLHMYGPSESTV
+1788 GKLLHMYGPSESTV

-1816 LSVPIGKPVSNTEV
+1816 LSVPIGKPVSNTEI
-1830 FIMNSAGRI
+1830 FIMNTAGRM
-1839 QPAGIAGE
+1839 QPAGIPGE

-1919 HQLQSHDQIQ
+1919 HQIQSHDQIQ

-1966 DLPAYMIPSVFIQLD
+1966 DLPAYMIPAVFIQMD

-2009 TAPRNETE
+2009 TAPSNETE
-2017 KKLADIWAEVLQM
+2017 QKLADIWAEVLQM

-2056 QKTFGVQL
+2056 QKTFSVQL

-2069 FTSPTAAG
+2069 FTSPTVAG
-2077 LAQLIEGAERKAAES
+2077 LTQLIEGAERKTAES
-2092 IAPAAE
+2092 IVPAAVQ
-2098 RETYPVSS
+2098 ETYPVSS

-2132 KGKLDAEKLKSVMK
+2132 KGKLDAEKLKFVMK

-2171 AEAYIDMEY
+2171 AEADIDMEY
-2180 YEASEEDAE
+2180 YEASEEDAG

-2246 GGETLEPLRIHY
+2246 GGETLEPPRIHY

-2376 VNTLALRTY
+2376 VNTLALRSY

-2391 FTDYLKEVKQTA
+2391 FTDYLEEVKQTA
-2403 LHAFDAQD
+2403 LRAFDAQD
-2411 YPLEDLLQKVEVQRD
+2411 YPLEDLLQKIEVQRD

-2463 AKFDLTVTA
+2463 AKFDLTMTA
-2472 EDTDEG
+2472 DDTDGG

-2498 KHYWLQ
+2498 KHYWLH
-2504 LLKAATENPAAKL
+2504 LLEAAAENPAAKL

-2525 TEKQALLNAWKG
+2525 TEKQALLDAWKG

-2550 LFEETAARYAN
+2550 LFEETAARHTD
-2561 RPAAAYNGAKW
+2561 RPAVAYNGAKW

-2588 IDCGVTADERVGIL
+2588 MDCGVTADERVGIL

-2631 QERISYILQDSGAKL
+2631 KERISYILQDSGAKL

-2652 LDVPDGYTGET
+2652 LDVPESYTGDT
-2663 ILLDGGRS
+2663 ILLDGRRS

-2729 MTADDKSAKYAGFGF
+2729 MTAEDKSAKYAGFGF
-2744 DASIWEMFPTWTI
+2744 DASIWEMFPAWTI

-2924 SGIEYIGRIDQQV
+2924 CGIEYIGRIDQQV

-2970 AGNTALCAYVAPRQD
+2970 AGNTALCAYVAPQQD

-3019 KIDKKALPEPDIE
+3019 KIDKKALPAPDIE

-3047 LLSDIWEEVLGLG
+3047 LLSDIWQEVLGLD

-3097 FQHPTIEE
+3097 FQHP
-3105 LVSYVERTE
+3105 
-3114 GKQADQ
+3114 
-3120 GPVEGEAE
+3120 
-3128 LTPIQRWF
+3128 
-3136 FEKNFTDKHHWNQS
+3136 
-3150 VMLHAKDGFDPEITE
+3150 
-3165 KTLHVLTVHHD
+3165 
-3176 ALRMIYREQKPY
+3176 
-3188 YRGLEDASVELS
+3188 
-3200 VFELNG
+3200 
-3206 PAEDHEDRIEREADR
+3206 
-3221 LQSSISLETGHLL
+3221 
-3234 KAGLFRAEDGDH
+3234 
-3246 LLLAIHHL
+3246 
-3254 VVDGVSWRILLEDF
+3254 
-3268 TSVYTQLKQG
+3268 
-3278 NEPALPPKTHSFA
+3278 
-3291 EFAERIKDYA
+3291 
-3301 NTKAF
+3301 
-3306 LKEADY
+3306 
-3312 WRELEEKEVCTQ
+3312 
-3324 LPKDRQSGDQRM
+3324 
-3336 RHTRTVSFS
+3336 
-3345 LTPEQTEQLTT
+3345 
-3356 NVHEAY
+3356 
-3362 HTEMNDIL
+3362 
-3370 LTALGLALKEWTGE
+3370 
-3384 DTIGVHLE
+3384 
-3392 GHGREDILD
+3392 
-3401 GLNITRTVGWFTSMY
+3401 
-3416 PMILEMKHADDLSYQ
+3416 
-3431 LKQMKEDIR
+3431 
-3440 HIPNKGVGY
+3440 
-3449 GILRYVTAPEHKEN
+3449 
-3463 LSFEIDPDISFN
+3463 
-3475 YLGQFN
+3475 
-3481 EMSDSGLFTR
+3481 
-3491 SGMPS
+3491 
-3496 GQSLSP
+3496 
-3502 DTEKPNALDI
+3502 
-3512 VGFIENGQMTM
+3512 
-3523 TFAYHSLEFHEKT
+3523 
-3536 IQSFSDSFKGHLLK
+3536 
-3550 IIDHCL
+3550 
-3556 AQDGPELTPSDL
+3556 
-3568 GDDDLT
+3568 
-3574 LDELDKLMEI
+3574 
-3584 L
+3584 

>member
-35 KLISDDGVQAHY
+35 KLISEDGVQAHY

-74 VQYVSDYR
+74 VQYVSEYR
-82 PLTIEH
+82 PLSIGH
-88 TDIRQAGCSAEELSK
+88 TDIRQAGCSADELSK
-103 WGRDEASKPL
+103 WGREEAGKPL

-122 FSVYTISENE
+122 FSVHTISENE
-132 VWFYVNVHHIISDG
+132 VWFYANVHHIISDG

-161 ELSGGASMEQT
+161 ELSGGTSEEQT

-218 DAGLDAKR
+218 DAGLNAKR

-408 EIVSVSERLITL
+408 EIEAVSERLITL

-444 RLLTRASGNPVNY
+444 RVLKRASGNPVNY
-457 RGEMTIPGLFEEK
+457 RKEMTIPGLFEEK

-499 AGRLLNAG
+499 AGRLLQAG

-579 FDEAVQF
+579 FDEAVQY

-715 LRHMLI
+715 LSHMLI

-735 NLFHQSGRAPRLTN
+735 TLFHQSGRTPRLTN

-757 VDASVHQVSAD
+757 VDASVHQMSAD

-827 KFLQDPFNGSGRM
+827 KFLQDPFNGSSRM

-977 EETLTVIWQEVLGM
+977 EEMLTVIWQEVLGM

-1048 GPAFRA
+1048 GPAFNA

-1098 DLEKLERAFSA
+1098 DREKLERAFSA

-1129 QVVHEHV
+1129 QVIGEHV

-1179 RHMLL
+1179 RHLLL

-1257 DYPRPQMQSFEGDR
+1257 DYPRPQVQSFEGDR

-1410 GNLTLSL
+1410 GNLTLAL

-1456 DRMLAHYVRLLESA
+1456 DRMLAHYVRLLERA

-1489 LNQLQRF
+1489 LTQLQRF
-1496 NPERTAYPK
+1496 NPERTVYPK
-1505 EQTIVQIF
+1505 DQTIVQIF
-1513 EEQARKNPDR
+1513 EEQARKNPGR

-1601 SGAKVLLTQQ
+1601 SGANVLLTQQ

-1622 QGAIVLADDEAS
+1622 QGVIVLADDEAS
-1634 YEKDSRNPALPFDSS
+1634 YEKDSRNPALPFDSK

-1869 FVKHPF
+1869 FVEHPF

-1941 DKLLCAYFV
+1941 DKLLCAYVV

-2017 KKLADIWAEVLQM
+2017 QKLADIWAEVLQM

-2092 IAPAAE
+2092 ITPAAE
-2098 RETYPVSS
+2098 RETYSVSS

-2171 AEAYIDMEY
+2171 AEADIDMEY

-2189 QIIQSFIRP
+2189 RIIQSFIRP

-2271 EQYRKQEE
+2271 KQYRKQEE

-2463 AKFDLTVTA
+2463 AKFDLTMTA

-2498 KHYWLQ
+2498 KHYWLH
-2504 LLKAATENPAAKL
+2504 LLEAAAENPAAKL

-2561 RPAAAYNGAKW
+2561 RPAAAYNGTKW

-2588 IDCGVTADERVGIL
+2588 MDCGVTADERVGIL

-2631 QERISYILQDSGAKL
+2631 EERISYILQDSGAKL

-2652 LDVPDGYTGET
+2652 LDVPDSYNGET
-2663 ILLDGGRS
+2663 ILLDGSRS

-2800 ENTSLRMLLVGGDKL
+2800 
-2815 KRAVKQPYTIVNNY
+2815 
-2829 GPTENTVVATSGVIN
+2829 
-2844 PEEGSLSIGRAIANT
+2844 
-2859 RAYILGD
+2859 
-2866 GDQVQPEGIAGE
+2866 
-2878 LCVAGRGLARG
+2878 
-2889 YLNRE
+2889 
-2894 EETAKRFTADPFVPG
+2894 
-2909 ERMYR
+2909 
-2914 TGDLVKWNAQ
+2914 
-2924 SGIEYIGRIDQQV
+2924 
-2937 KVRGYRIELSEIE
+2937 
-2950 VRLAQLA
+2950 
-2957 DVHDAAVTAVEDK
+2957 
-2970 AGNTALCAYVAPRQD
+2970 
-2985 DIEALK
+2985 
-2991 AALKDTLPDYMVPAF
+2991 
-3006 WVEMDELPVTANG
+3006 
-3019 KIDKKALPEPDIE
+3019 
-3032 AGSAAYKAPETEMET
+3032 
-3047 LLSDIWEEVLGLG
+3047 
-3060 QIGVSDNFF
+3060 
-3069 TLGGDSIKGIQMA
+3069 
-3082 SRLNQHGYKLEMKDL
+3082 
-3097 FQHPTIEE
+3097 
-3105 LVSYVERTE
+3105 
-3114 GKQADQ
+3114 
-3120 GPVEGEAE
+3120 
-3128 LTPIQRWF
+3128 
-3136 FEKNFTDKHHWNQS
+3136 
-3150 VMLHAKDGFDPEITE
+3150 
-3165 KTLHVLTVHHD
+3165 
-3176 ALRMIYREQKPY
+3176 
-3188 YRGLEDASVELS
+3188 
-3200 VFELNG
+3200 
-3206 PAEDHEDRIEREADR
+3206 
-3221 LQSSISLETGHLL
+3221 
-3234 KAGLFRAEDGDH
+3234 
-3246 LLLAIHHL
+3246 
-3254 VVDGVSWRILLEDF
+3254 
-3268 TSVYTQLKQG
+3268 
-3278 NEPALPPKTHSFA
+3278 
-3291 EFAERIKDYA
+3291 
-3301 NTKAF
+3301 
-3306 LKEADY
+3306 
-3312 WRELEEKEVCTQ
+3312 
-3324 LPKDRQSGDQRM
+3324 
-3336 RHTRTVSFS
+3336 
-3345 LTPEQTEQLTT
+3345 
-3356 NVHEAY
+3356 
-3362 HTEMNDIL
+3362 
-3370 LTALGLALKEWTGE
+3370 
-3384 DTIGVHLE
+3384 
-3392 GHGREDILD
+3392 
-3401 GLNITRTVGWFTSMY
+3401 
-3416 PMILEMKHADDLSYQ
+3416 
-3431 LKQMKEDIR
+3431 
-3440 HIPNKGVGY
+3440 
-3449 GILRYVTAPEHKEN
+3449 
-3463 LSFEIDPDISFN
+3463 
-3475 YLGQFN
+3475 
-3481 EMSDSGLFTR
+3481 
-3491 SGMPS
+3491 
-3496 GQSLSP
+3496 
-3502 DTEKPNALDI
+3502 
-3512 VGFIENGQMTM
+3512 
-3523 TFAYHSLEFHEKT
+3523 
-3536 IQSFSDSFKGHLLK
+3536 
-3550 IIDHCL
+3550 
-3556 AQDGPELTPSDL
+3556 
-3568 GDDDLT
+3568 
-3574 LDELDKLMEI
+3574 
-3584 L
+3584 

>member
-35 KLISDDGVQAHY
+35 KLISEEGVQAHF
-47 VEKAIQEFVRRYES
+47 VEKAIQEFVRRHES

-74 VQYVSDYR
+74 VQYVSEYR
-82 PLTIEH
+82 PLSVRH
-88 TDIRQAGCSAEELSK
+88 TDIRQAGCSADELSK
-103 WGRDEASKPL
+103 WGREEASKPL

-122 FSVYTISENE
+122 FSVHTISEKE

-161 ELSGGASMEQT
+161 ELSGGASENEA

-187 VQSKRFKKDRDFW
+187 VQSKRFKKDQDFW

-233 DLYGRIHSFCE
+233 DLYGRIQSFCG

-254 QSALIT
+254 QSALIA

-303 GGQSFLEFV
+303 GGQAFLEFV

-401 SDIFKGE
+401 SDIFKAE
-408 EIVSVSERLITL
+408 EIESVSERLITL
-420 IEDAISSPDRIIDEL
+420 IEDAISSPDRVIDEL
-435 TLLSESEKE
+435 ALLSDSEKDM
-444 RLLTRASGNPVNY
+444 LLKRASGNQVAY
-457 RGEMTIPGLFEEK
+457 RKEMTIPALFEEK
-470 VKSLSD
+470 AKSLSD

-489 RTLHEQSGRI
+489 STLHDQSNRI
-499 AGRLLNAG
+499 AGRLLKAG

-569 APAADAERID
+569 ARETDAEWID
-579 FDEAVQF
+579 FDEAVQY
-586 ETAADGVST
+586 EAAAEGVGT

-721 GGEGLSAAVAEQLM
+721 GGEGLSAAVAEQLLQ
-735 NLFHQSGRAPRLTN
+735 LFHQSGRAPRLTN

-757 VDASVHQVSAD
+757 VDASVHPVSAD
-768 NGMNQQ
+768 NGMMQQ

-791 LDKHQRLQPDGTA
+791 LDKHKQLQPDGTA

-827 KFLQDPFNGSGRM
+827 KFLQDPFNESGRM

-878 TVLRKAPGAAQ
+878 TVLRKAPGAAE

-934 PAYFTKTDEIPLT
+934 PAYFTKTDQIPLT

-977 EETLTVIWQEVLGM
+977 EETLAVIWQEVLGM

-1040 DYAENRNE
+1040 DYAASRNE
-1048 GPAFRA
+1048 GPAFST

-1069 QQRTYIASQFED
+1069 QQRVYIASQFED

-1098 DLEKLERAFSA
+1098 DREKLERAFSA

-1129 QVVHEHV
+1129 QVIHEQV
-1136 PFHIEMIEARGRT
+1136 PFHIEMIEAGGRT

-1161 DLSEAPLF
+1161 ELEEAPLF
-1169 RIGLQTLGHN
+1169 RIGLHTLGHN
-1179 RHMLL
+1179 RHMML

-1199 MLKELADIYGGNQLP
+1199 MLKELADIYGGKQLP
-1214 ELRIQYKDYAV
+1214 EMRIQYKDYAA

-1231 KEGYKKERAYWKEVF
+1231 EEGYKKERAYWKEVF

-1257 DYPRPQMQSFEGDR
+1257 DYPRPQVQSFEGDR
-1271 VSAKLPKMLRERL
+1271 VSVKLPKTLLERL

-1319 TPSAGRNHSDTE
+1319 TPSAGRHHSDTE

-1338 NTLALRSSV
+1338 NTLALRSTV
-1347 KQDQTFAGLLGHV
+1347 KQDQTFTGLLGHV

-1397 FSLQNASDGIPEI
+1397 FSLQNISDGIPEI

-1438 GIALDLDYCTKL
+1438 GVALDLDYCTKL

-1456 DRMLAHYVRLLESA
+1456 DRMLTHYVRLLESA
-1470 AAQPDAKISEYDLL
+1470 AAQPEAKISEYDLL

-1489 LNQLQRF
+1489 LKQLQRF

-1505 EQTIVQIF
+1505 DQTIVQIF
-1513 EEQARKNPDR
+1513 EEQAQKNPDR

-1543 RLARHILSVGGGG
+1543 RLARHILSAGGGG
-1556 KTAAVLCERSMD
+1556 KTAAVLCERSLD

-1601 SGAKVLLTQQ
+1601 SGASVLLTQQ
-1611 SLKPLAEKAGF
+1611 SLKPIAEKADF
-1622 QGAIVLADDEAS
+1622 QGVIVLADDEKS
-1634 YEKDSRNPALPFDSS
+1634 YEKDSHNLALPFDSK

-1777 HVKKALAAVGK
+1777 HVKKAFATVGK

-1807 PVDVIEEDT
+1807 PVDVIEEDAI
-1816 LSVPIGKPVSNTEV
+1816 SVPIGKPVSNTEI
-1830 FIMNSAGRI
+1830 FIMNKAGRI
-1839 QPAGIAGE
+1839 QPAGIPGE
-1847 LCVSGEGLVE
+1847 LCISGEGLVE

-1919 HQLQSHDQIQ
+1919 HQLQSHDQVQ

-1966 DLPAYMIPSVFIQLD
+1966 DLPAYMIPAVFIQMD

-2017 KKLADIWAEVLQM
+2017 QKLTDIWAEVLQM
-2030 ERVGVHDQFF
+2030 ERVGIHDQFF

-2056 QKTFGVQL
+2056 QQTFGVRL

-2077 LAQLIEGAERKAAES
+2077 LAQLIAGSERKAAES
-2092 IAPAAE
+2092 IMPAAV

-2171 AEAYIDMEY
+2171 AEADIDMEY
-2180 YEASEEDAE
+2180 HEASEEDAE

-2264 QQKFIQS
+2264 QQTFIES

-2391 FTDYLKEVKQTA
+2391 FADYLEEVKQTA
-2403 LHAFDAQD
+2403 LRAFDAQD

-2463 AKFDLTVTA
+2463 AKFDLTMTA
-2472 EDTDEG
+2472 DDTDGG

-2498 KHYWLQ
+2498 KHYWLH
-2504 LLKAATENPAAKL
+2504 LLEAAAENPAAKL

-2550 LFEETAARYAN
+2550 LFEETAARHTD
-2561 RPAAAYNGAKW
+2561 RPAVAYNGVKW

-2588 IDCGVTADERVGIL
+2588 MDCGVTADERIGIL

-2631 QERISYILQDSGAKL
+2631 EERISYILQDSGAKL

-2663 ILLDGGRS
+2663 ILLDGSRS

-2766 AIRLDITRLNHYFEE
+2766 AIRLDITRLNHYFQE

-2800 ENTSLRMLLVGGDKL
+2800 ENSSLRMLLVGGDKL

-2844 PEEGSLSIGRAIANT
+2844 PEEDSLSIGRAIANT

-2924 SGIEYIGRIDQQV
+2924 CGIEYIGRIDQQV

-2957 DVHDAAVTAVEDK
+2957 GVHDAAVTAVEDK
-2970 AGNTALCAYVAPRQD
+2970 AGNTALCAYVAPQQA

-3047 LLSDIWEEVLGLG
+3047 LLSDIWQEVLGLD

-3082 SRLNQHGYKLEMKDL
+3082 SRLNQYGYKLEMKDL

-3120 GPVEGEAE
+3120 GPVEGEAD

-3150 VMLHAKDGFDPEITE
+3150 VMLHAKDGFDPAVTE
-3165 KTLHVLTVHHD
+3165 KTLHVLTAHHD

-3188 YRGLEDASVELS
+3188 YRGLEDAPVELN

-3291 EFAERIKDYA
+3291 EFAERIKEYA

-3312 WRELEEKEVCTQ
+3312 WKELEEKEVCTQ
-3324 LPKDRQSGDQRM
+3324 LPKDRQSSDQRM
-3336 RHTRTVSFS
+3336 KYTRTVSFS
-3345 LTPEQTEQLTT
+3345 LTAEQTEQLTT

-3491 SGMPS
+3491 SDMPS

-3556 AQDGPELTPSDL
+3556 SQDGPELTPSDL